1 MNDRLPAKAGKL
13 EMEITPMTRT
23 IHREFDS
30 LRIEGG
36 IFPGEFLNA
45 VRELK
50 LKGQSSTDYGLHR
63 TLKLRDEISRYW
75 RIAKAEWEV
84 FNEARQRQDTDRTAL
99 AVERFLVPLLQHVF
113 AFTDLQPCRNPRYL
127 GERRFPLT
135 HEAGFVEQDLADS
148 GFALGEN
155 VGHERRRI
163 AHIPLVLTSPDFSLD
178 KSHPAFGDEGRR
190 RSPQGLLQEYLNAS
204 SEGLWGIVSN
214 GLVLRILRD
223 NPSMTRPA
231 FVEVDLARLFEDDLY
246 SDFVALW
253 LTLHGSRFL
262 SQNGKITQCWLEQ
275 WREQAVEEGERAREH
290 LRAGVEQALRALGT
304 GFVAHPANQALRE
317 ALSSGQLSPNA
328 YFQQLLR
335 LVYRLLFLLTAED
348 RNILHDPATATA
360 EARRLY
366 AQGYSLSLLRERARK
381 RRFYDGYA
389 DLWQALSTTFTALHS
404 GQPLLGLPALGGLFA
419 RDQCPDL
426 DTAQLDNKALL
437 NAIRAVTWV
446 QRKTGATRINYRDMD
461 TEELGSVY
469 ESLLELI
476 PRVNPATSP
485 WQFGFIGDVEGESD
499 QGNARKTSG
508 SYYTPDSLVQELIQ
522 SALLPVIEQRLKANP
537 EQPRAA
543 LLSIKV
549 CDPACGSG
557 HFLLAA
563 ARRLAAKVAELD
575 AQGDQYTE
583 EQYRHALRE
592 VVQHCIHG
600 VDLNPMA
607 IELCKTALWL
617 EALEPGKP
625 LGFLDAHIQCGN
637 ALIGVFDPAVL
648 EAGIPD
654 DAYKALTGDDK
665 AIASEAKKR
674 NKQAAK
680 KLAISLR
687 MCGSLA
693 GSWEALPED
702 TVEQVAAKQAAW
714 LAAQQ
719 GDEARQ
725 ARLLEDLYTAAFF
738 VPKDAEHEPRIP
750 TNQELIAAHQGQL
763 SPEVADLAQGIAYRQ
778 RFFHWRLAFPQVFER
793 EQGGF
798 DVVLGNPPWE
808 RIKLQEKEFF
818 AARHPAIANARNTAE
833 RQQMIGALAGGLPW
847 ERELQ
852 DEFFNERR
860 GAEASSLFARS
871 GRYPLTGLGDVNLYA
886 LFAEHMLHMI
896 GRGGRAGVI
905 VPTGIATDDSTKAYF
920 AHIASEQKLSSLY
933 DFENRDALFP
943 GVHRSY
949 KFSLLTL
956 ADAEPQAELVFFA
969 TQVEQLH
976 ESQRR
981 FSLTADEFTLLN
993 PNTRTCAVFRS
1004 QADAALTKKL
1014 YQRVPVLIREARDG
1028 LPEVNLWGIRFQAMF
1043 HMSNDSGLFRTYD
1056 TLMQQ
1061 GGILTG
1067 NAISLHGVRY
1077 LPLYEA
1083 KMAHHYDHRWA
1094 TYERDGKTSRDLT
1107 DAEKQQPDCLP
1118 LPRYWVEEWHVVL
1131 RTSTAPEA
1139 LVKAYNKGELDIA
1152 FELLG
1157 QWALGAALVQQH
1169 PASNELRA
1177 RFTELGATVGLF
1189 TQSNTELAEHLQTSS
1204 PLDTEELHGLLSG
1217 LLNEDKEKVVR
1228 WGQQLLRVRCPQ
1240 YLLGWR
1246 RSCRNTD
1253 ERTMISGLIPCSA
1266 VGDSLFL
1273 MRPKSVSPAKVAGLY
1288 ANLDSLV
1295 FDWIARQKVG
1305 GVNFSFYYI
1314 EQLPVLPPDAYNH
1327 TDLDYI
1333 VPRVT
1338 ELTYTAHDLKP
1349 FAEALGY
1356 GGEPFPWSP
1365 DRRHQLKC
1373 ELDAYYAHL
1382 YGLEREELLY
1392 ILDPQNVMPEDYPSV
1407 TFPTLKR
1414 KELAEFGKY
1423 RTQMRVMAEFERLA
1437 AEFSD
1442 RASKH

>member
-1 MNDRLPAKAGKL
+1 
-13 EMEITPMTRT
+13 MTRT

-50 LKGQSSTDYGLHR
+50 LKGQGSTDYGLHR

-163 AHIPLVLTSPDFSLD
+163 AHIPMVLTNPDFSLD

-204 SEGLWGIVSN
+204 PEALWGIVSN

-262 SQNGKITQCWLEQ
+262 SQNGKISLCWLEQ

-381 RRFYDGYA
+381 RRFYDDYS
-389 DLWQALSTTFTALHS
+389 DLWEALTTTFAALQS

-419 RDQCPDL
+419 SEQCADL
-426 DTAQLDNKALL
+426 DNTQLGNKTLL
-437 NAIRAVTWV
+437 SAIRAVTWV

-476 PRVNPATSP
+476 PRINPATSP
-485 WQFGFIGDVEGESD
+485 WQFGFIGDAEGESD

-522 SALLPVIEQRLKANP
+522 SALLPVINQRIKANP
-537 EQPRAA
+537 EQPRDA

-575 AQGDQYTE
+575 AQGDQYSE

-592 VVQHCIHG
+592 VVLRCIHG

-674 NKQAAK
+674 NKLAAK
-680 KLAISLR
+680 KLAVSLR
-687 MCGSLA
+687 ISGSLA
-693 GSWEALPED
+693 SSWEALPED

-714 LAAQQ
+714 YAAQL
-719 GDEARQ
+719 GDEAQQ

-738 VPKDAEHEPRIP
+738 VPKDAEHERLIP

-763 SPEVADLAQGIAYRQ
+763 SPDVAELAQSIARRQ
-778 RFFHWRLAFPQVFER
+778 RFLHWRLAFPHVFER

-808 RIKLQEKEFF
+808 MLQFDSQEFF
-818 AARHPAIANARNTAE
+818 ASRAPEIANAQHMAARERLIEELSASHPVLYQEFETA
-833 RQQMIGALAGGLPW
+833 RDAVV
-847 ERELQ
+847 
-852 DEFFNERR
+852 R
-860 GAEASSLFARS
+860 GQAFVHGSC
-871 GRYPLTGLGDVNLYA
+871 RYPYTSHGRINLA
-886 LFAEHMLHMI
+886 PLFAEMTTQLH
-896 GRGGRAGVI
+896 GESGRAGLI
-905 VPTGIATDDSTKAYF
+905 VPSGVATDSFTQYF
-920 AHIASEQKLSSLY
+920 FRHLIEDKRLVSLY
-933 DFENRDALFP
+933 DFENSQGLFK

-949 KFSLLTL
+949 KFCALTVGRGTTSAVL
-956 ADAEPQAELVFFA
+956 QFFA
-969 TQVEQLH
+969 TNTDQVGDE
-976 ESQRR
+976 RR
-981 FSLTADEFTLLN
+981 VFSLTSEEFTLLN
-993 PNTRTCAVFRS
+993 PNTMTCPVFRS
-1004 QADAALTKKL
+1004 QADAELTKKL
-1014 YQRVPVLIREARDG
+1014 YQRAGVFIREANGDQ
-1028 LPEVNLWGIRFQAMF
+1028 PEVNPWGISFMLMF
-1043 HMSNDSGLFRTYD
+1043 MMNTASHLFRTYNE
-1056 TLMQQ
+1056 LMEQ
-1061 GGILTG
+1061 GGVLKG
-1067 NAISLHGVRY
+1067 NAITLHGTHY
-1077 LPLYEA
+1077 LPLYEG
-1083 KMAHHYDHRWA
+1083 KLAHHYDHRWA
-1094 TYERDGKTSRDLT
+1094 TYERDGETSRDMT
-1107 DAEKQQPDCLP
+1107 DAEKQQPDRLP
-1118 LPRYWVEEWHVVL
+1118 LPRYWIEEWQVVL
-1131 RTSTAPEA
+1131 RTSTAPDA
-1139 LVKAYNKGELDIA
+1139 LVKAYSKGETGSA

-1157 QWALGAALVQQH
+1157 QWALGAALENQH
-1169 PASNELRA
+1169 PASEELRS
-1177 RFTELGATVGLF
+1177 RFSGESGDGGLF
-1189 TQSNTELAEHLQTSS
+1189 AQSDTALAEYLQSSS
-1204 PLDTEELHGLLSG
+1204 PLDVEELHGLITSV
-1217 LLNEDKEKVVR
+1217 LNETQDR
-1228 WGQQLLRVRCPQ
+1228 ALLWGQQLLRVRCPK

-1253 ERTMISGLIPCSA
+1253 ERTMISGLVPWSA
-1266 VGDSLFL
+1266 VGDSYFL
-1273 MRPKSVSPAKVAGLY
+1273 MRPKRTSAIQLAGLY

-1314 EQLPVLPPDAYNH
+1314 EQLPVLGPDFYSGS
-1327 TDLDYI
+1327 DLAYI
-1333 VPRVT
+1333 VPRVL
-1338 ELTYTAHDLKP
+1338 ELAYTAHDLKP
-1349 FAEALGY
+1349 FAEDLGY
-1356 GGEPFPWSP
+1356 QGEPFPWSP

-1382 YGLEREELLY
+1382 YGLTRDEMLY

-1414 KELAEFGKY
+1414 KELAEFGEY
-1423 RTQMRVMAEFERLA
+1423 RTQVRVMAEYERLA
-1437 AEFSD
+1437 AEFSG

>member
-1 MNDRLPAKAGKL
+1 
-13 EMEITPMTRT
+13 MTRT

-50 LKGQSSTDYGLHR
+50 LKGQGSTDYGLHR

-148 GFALGEN
+148 SFALGEN
-155 VGHERRRI
+155 VSHEPRRI

-204 SEGLWGIVSN
+204 SEALWGVVSN

-262 SQNGKITQCWLEQ
+262 PQNGKIAQCWLEQ

-317 ALSSGQLSPNA
+317 ALSNGQLSPNA

-348 RNILHDPATATA
+348 RNILHNPATATA

-419 RDQCPDL
+419 SDQSPDL
-426 DTAQLDNKALL
+426 DAAQLGNKALL
-437 NAIRAVTWV
+437 NAIRAVTCV

-485 WQFGFIGDVEGESD
+485 WQFGFIGDAEGESD

-508 SYYTPDSLVQELIQ
+508 SYYTPDSLVQELIK

-537 EQPRAA
+537 AQPRAA

-583 EQYRHALRE
+583 EQYRRALRE

-637 ALIGVFDPAVL
+637 ALIGVFDPAAL
-648 EAGIPD
+648 EAGIAD
-654 DAYKALTGDDK
+654 DAFKALTGDDK
-665 AIASEAKKR
+665 SIASEAKKL
-674 NKQAAK
+674 NKQVAK
-680 KLAISLR
+680 QVARSLR
-687 MCGSLA
+687 MGGVLA
-693 GSWEALPED
+693 SNWETLPED

-719 GDEARQ
+719 GDDAQ
-725 ARLLEDLYTAAFF
+725 QVRLLEDLYTAAFF
-738 VPKDAEHEPRIP
+738 VPKDAEHGQLIP
-750 TNQELIAAHQGQL
+750 TNQTLIAAHQGQID
-763 SPEVADLAQGIAYRQ
+763 PEVAELVRGIARRQ
-778 RFFHWRLAFPQVFER
+778 RFLHWRLAFPHVFER
-793 EQGGF
+793 EQAGF

-808 RIKLQEKEFF
+808 MLQFDPQEFF
-818 AARHPAIANARNTAE
+818 ASRAPQIASAQHMAARDRMIDELADTNPDLYQEFETARDAV
-833 RQQMIGALAGGLPW
+833 L
-847 ERELQ
+847 
-852 DEFFNERR
+852 R
-860 GAEASSLFARS
+860 GQAFVHGS
-871 GRYPLTGLGDVNLYA
+871 GRYPYTSHGRINLA
-886 LFAEHMLHMI
+886 PLFAEMTTQLH
-896 GRGGRAGVI
+896 GATGRAGLI
-905 VPTGIATDDSTKAYF
+905 VPSGIATDSFTQYF
-920 AHIASEQKLSSLY
+920 FRHLIEDKRLVSLY
-933 DFENRDALFP
+933 DFENRQKIFASVD
-943 GVHRSY
+943 GRM
-949 KFSLLTL
+949 KFSLISLGRG
-956 ADAEPQAELVFFA
+956 AEVAQLQFFA
-969 TQVEQLH
+969 FGVEDLSD
-976 ESQRR
+976 EKRR
-981 FSLTADEFTLLN
+981 FTLSPEEFTLLN
-993 PNTRTCAVFRS
+993 PNTMTCPVFRS
-1004 QADAALTKKL
+1004 QADAELTKKF
-1014 YQRVPVLIREARDG
+1014 YRRAGVFIREASDD
-1028 LPEVNLWGIRFQAMF
+1028 LPEANPWGISFMLMF
-1043 HMSNDSGLFRTYD
+1043 MMNTASHLFRTYNE
-1056 TLMQQ
+1056 LMEQ
-1061 GGILTG
+1061 GGVLTG
-1067 NAISLHGVRY
+1067 NVITLHGTRY
-1077 LPLYEA
+1077 LPLYEG
-1083 KMAHHYDHRWA
+1083 KLAHHYDHRWA
-1094 TYERDGKTSRDLT
+1094 TYERDGETSRDMT
-1107 DAEKQQPDCLP
+1107 DAEKQRPDCLP
-1118 LPRYWVEEWHVVL
+1118 LPRYWVDEWQVVL
-1131 RTSTAPEA
+1131 RTSTAPQE
-1139 LVKAYNKGELDIA
+1139 LVKAYNKGEFEA
-1152 FELLG
+1152 TFELLG
-1157 QWALGAALVQQH
+1157 QWALGAALEQQH
-1169 PASNELRA
+1169 PASDELRA
-1177 RFTELGATVGLF
+1177 RVVGAEQSSGLF
-1189 TQSNTELAEHLQTSS
+1189 AHSNTELAEQLQASS
-1204 PLDTEELHGLLSG
+1204 PLNVEELHGLLPG
-1217 LLNEDKEKVVR
+1217 LLNEDKEKVLR
-1228 WGQQLLRVRCPQ
+1228 WGQQMLRERCPK
-1240 YLLGWR
+1240 YLLGFR
-1246 RSCRNTD
+1246 DITNATN
-1253 ERTMISGLIPCSA
+1253 ERTVIAGMLPFSA
-1266 VGDSLFL
+1266 VGNNNPLILLPNGFDTRLQAAL
-1273 MRPKSVSPAKVAGLY
+1273 MG
-1288 ANLDSLV
+1288 NLISLV
-1295 FDWIARQKVG
+1295 FDFVARHKVG
-1305 GVNFSFYYI
+1305 GTHLNFFI
-1314 EQLPVLPPDAYNH
+1314 IKQLPVLPPEAYSEK
-1327 TDLDYI
+1327 DLAYI
-1333 VPRVT
+1333 VPRVL
-1338 ELTYTAHDLKP
+1338 ELTFTAHDLKP
-1349 FAEALGY
+1349 FAEDLGY
-1356 GGEPFPWSP
+1356 QGEPFPWNP

-1382 YGLEREELLY
+1382 YGLERDELLY

-1407 TFPTLKR
+1407 TFPGLKR
-1414 KELAEFGKY
+1414 KELAEFGQY
-1423 RTQMRVMAEFERLA
+1423 RTQVRVMAEFDRLA
-1437 AEFSD
+1437 TGQLSD
-1442 RASKH
+1442 A

>member
-1 MNDRLPAKAGKL
+1 
-13 EMEITPMTRT
+13 MTRT

-45 VRELK
+45 VRDLK
-50 LKGQSSTDYGLHR
+50 LKGQGSTDYGLHR

-75 RIAKAEWEV
+75 RIAKAEWEA
-84 FNEARQRQDTDRTAL
+84 FNDARQRQDIDRTAL
-99 AVERFLVPLLQHVF
+99 AVERFLVPLLQQVF
-113 AFTDLQPCRNPRYL
+113 GFSDLQAYRQPRYM
-127 GERRFPLT
+127 GERRFPLS
-135 HEAGFVEQDLADS
+135 HEAGYVEQDPAGS
-148 GFALGEN
+148 GFALDADASSEP
-155 VGHERRRI
+155 RRI
-163 AHIPLVLTSPDFSLD
+163 AHIPLVLTGPDFDLD

-204 SEGLWGIVSN
+204 GEVLWGIVSN

-231 FVEVDLARLFEDDLY
+231 FVEVDLAHLFEDDLY
-246 SDFVALW
+246 PDFVALW
-253 LTLHGSRFL
+253 LTLHASRFL
-262 SQNGKITQCWLEQ
+262 AQNGKISQCWLEQ
-275 WREQAVEEGERAREH
+275 WREQAVEEGERARSD
-290 LRAGVEQALRALGT
+290 LRAGVEQALRALGG
-304 GFVAHPANQALRE
+304 GFIAHPANQELRE
-317 ALSSGQLSPNA
+317 ALSNRQLSPNA

-348 RNILHDPATATA
+348 RNILHDPATASP
-360 EARRLY
+360 EACRLY
-366 AQGYSLSLLRERARK
+366 GQGYSLRLLRERARK
-381 RRFYDGYA
+381 RRFYDDYA
-389 DLWQALSTTFTALHS
+389 DLWQALTTTFAALRS

-419 RDQCPDL
+419 AGQCPDL
-426 DTAQLDNKALL
+426 DAAQLGNKALL
-437 NAIRAVTWV
+437 SAIRAVCWV
-446 QRKTGATRINYRDMD
+446 HRKNGATRINYRDMD

-476 PRVNPATSP
+476 PRINPAASP
-485 WQFGFIGDVEGESD
+485 WQFGFIGDAEGESD

-522 SALLPVIEQRLKANP
+522 SALLPVIDQRVKANP
-537 EQPRAA
+537 EQPREA

-575 AQGDQYTE
+575 AQGNQYSE

-592 VVQHCIHG
+592 VVLKCIYG

-654 DAYKALTGDDK
+654 DAYKALTGDSK
-665 AIASEAKKR
+665 TVASDAKKR

-680 KLAISLR
+680 KLAVSLR
-687 MCGSLA
+687 MSGSLA
-693 GSWEALPED
+693 SSWEALPED

-714 LAAQQ
+714 QAAQQ
-719 GDEARQ
+719 GDEACQ

-738 VPKDAEHEPRIP
+738 VPKDSQHERLIA
-750 TNQELIAAHQGQL
+750 TNQELIAAHQSQL
-763 SPEVADLAQGIAYRQ
+763 SPDVAELAQGIARRQ

-818 AARHPAIANARNTAE
+818 AARHPAVANARNAAE
-833 RQQMIGALAGGLPW
+833 REHMIEALAKGLPW

-852 DEFFNERR
+852 EEFYSERR

-871 GRYPLTGLGDVNLYA
+871 GRYLLTGVGDVNLYA
-886 LFAEHMLHMI
+886 LFAEHMLRMI
-896 GRGGRAGVI
+896 GQGGRAGVI

-920 AHIASEQKLSSLY
+920 AHIAGEQKLASLY
-933 DFENRDALFP
+933 DFENRAGLFP

-956 ADAEPQAELVFFA
+956 ADAAPQAELVFFA
-969 TQVEQLH
+969 TQVEHLRNLT
-976 ESQRR
+976 RR
-981 FSLTADEFTLLN
+981 FSLTADEFALLN

-1004 QADAALTKKL
+1004 QSDAEITKKI
-1014 YQRVPVLIREARDG
+1014 YSRVPVLVRDEPPANPWGITIKTRLFHMAEDSHLFLPKGDHSG
-1028 LPEVNLWGIRFQAMF
+1028 LPV
-1043 HMSNDSGLFRTYD
+1043 
-1056 TLMQQ
+1056 
-1061 GGILTG
+1061 
-1067 NAISLHGVRY
+1067 
-1077 LPLYEA
+1077 YEA
-1083 KMAHHYDHRWA
+1083 KMVHHYDHRWA
-1094 TYERDGKTSRDLT
+1094 TYERDGETSRDMT

-1118 LPRYWVEEWHVVL
+1118 LARYWVDEWEVVL
-1131 RTSTAPEA
+1131 RTSDAPKILLDAWKVGRPDALILCFQYWLAGEA
-1139 LVKAYNKGELDIA
+1139 KRRNEEKLQDLLLKSLYVHHGDTVLKGAMDMFA
-1152 FELLG
+1152 
-1157 QWALGAALVQQH
+1157 
-1169 PASNELRA
+1169 
-1177 RFTELGATVGLF
+1177 
-1189 TQSNTELAEHLQTSS
+1189 AEHLSEKLAENY
-1204 PLDTEELHGLLSG
+1204 PLTEIEY
-1217 LLNEDKEKVVR
+1217 
-1228 WGQQLLRVRCPQ
+1228 QQLLALASESFKKGFDPFDWAGAIEQQARVMLRERCPK

-1246 RSCRNTD
+1246 DICRSTD
-1253 ERTMISGLIPCSA
+1253 ERTVIASVLPWVA
-1266 VGDSLFL
+1266 VGHTMPL
-1273 MRPKSVSPAKVAGLY
+1273 MFPKKGTPAQKAALL

-1295 FDWIARQKVG
+1295 CDFVARQKIG
-1305 GVNFSFYYI
+1305 GTHLTYTYLKQF
-1314 EQLPVLPPDAYNH
+1314 PTLPPEAYSEA
-1327 TDLDYI
+1327 DLAFI
-1333 VPRVT
+1333 VPRV
-1338 ELTYTAHDLKP
+1338 LALAYTAHDLKP
-1349 FAEALGY
+1349 FAEDLGY
-1356 GGEPFPWSP
+1356 DGEPFPWNP

-1382 YGLEREELLY
+1382 YGLTRDELLY
-1392 ILDPQNVMPEDYPSV
+1392 ILDPQNVMPEDYPTV

-1414 KELAEFGKY
+1414 KELAEFGEY
-1423 RTQMRVMAEFERLA
+1423 RTQVRVMAAFDQLGTGEL
-1437 AEFSD
+1437 
-1442 RASKH
+1442 H

>member
-1 MNDRLPAKAGKL
+1 
-13 EMEITPMTRT
+13 MTRT
-23 IHREFDS
+23 THREFDS

-50 LKGQSSTDYGLHR
+50 LKGQGSTDYGLHR

-75 RIAKAEWEV
+75 RIARAEWEA
-84 FNEARQRQDTDRTAL
+84 FNEARQRQDIDRSVL
-99 AVERFLVPLLQHVF
+99 AVERFLLPLLQQVF
-113 AFTDLQPCRNPRYL
+113 GFSDLQACRQLRYL
-127 GERRFPLT
+127 GERRFPLS
-135 HEAGFVEQDLADS
+135 HEAGFAEQAAASGALTLVGEADD
-148 GFALGEN
+148 AP
-155 VGHERRRI
+155 RRI
-163 AHIPLVLTSPDFSLD
+163 AHIPLVLTGPDFDLD

-204 SEGLWGIVSN
+204 GEVLWGIVSN

-246 SDFVALW
+246 PDFVALW
-253 LTLHGSRFL
+253 LTLHASRFL
-262 SQNGKITQCWLEQ
+262 AQSGKIAQCWLEQ
-275 WREQAVEEGERAREH
+275 WREQAVEEGERARSD
-290 LRAGVEQALRALGT
+290 LRAGVEQALRALGG

-348 RNILHDPATATA
+348 RNILHDPATATP

-366 AQGYSLSLLRERARK
+366 ALGYSLNLLRERARK
-381 RRFYDGYA
+381 RRFYDDYA
-389 DLWQALSTTFTALHS
+389 DLWQALTTTFEALRS
-404 GQPLLGLPALGGLFA
+404 GQPLLGLPALGGLFV
-419 RDQCPDL
+419 DEQCADL
-426 DTAQLDNKALL
+426 DAAQLGNKALL
-437 NAIRAVTWV
+437 SAIRAVCWV
-446 QRKTGATRINYRDMD
+446 QRKNGATRINYRDMD

-476 PRVNPATSP
+476 PRINPAASP
-485 WQFGFIGDVEGESD
+485 WQFGFIGDAEGESD

-522 SALLPVIEQRLKANP
+522 SALLPVIDQRLKANP

-563 ARRLAAKVAELD
+563 ARRLAARLAELD

-592 VVQHCIHG
+592 VVLHCIHG

-654 DAYKALTGDDK
+654 DAYKALTGDSK

-687 MCGSLA
+687 MSGSLA
-693 GSWEALPED
+693 SSWEALPED

-714 LAAQQ
+714 QAAQQ

-738 VPKDAEHEPRIP
+738 VPKDAEHARLIP

-763 SPEVADLAQGIAYRQ
+763 SPDGAELAQGIASRQ
-778 RFFHWRLAFPQVFER
+778 RFFHWRLAFPLVFER

-818 AARHPAIANARNTAE
+818 AARHPAVANARNAAE
-833 RQQMIGALAGGLPW
+833 RERMIEALADGLPW

-852 DEFFNERR
+852 EEFYSERR

-871 GRYPLTGLGDVNLYA
+871 GRYPLTSVGDVNLYA

-896 GRGGRAGVI
+896 GRAGRAGLI
-905 VPTGIATDDSTKAYF
+905 VPTGIATDDGTKAYF
-920 AHIASEQKLSSLY
+920 AHIAGEQKLASLY
-933 DFENRDALFP
+933 DFENREGLFP

-956 ADAEPQAELVFFA
+956 ADAVPQAELVFFA
-969 TQVEQLH
+969 THVEQLR

-981 FSLTADEFTLLN
+981 FSLTADEFALLN

-1004 QADAALTKKL
+1004 QADAEITKKI
-1014 YQRVPVLIREARDG
+1014 YSRVPVLVRDEPPANPWDITIKTRLFHMAEDSHLFLPKGDHSG
-1028 LPEVNLWGIRFQAMF
+1028 LPV
-1043 HMSNDSGLFRTYD
+1043 
-1056 TLMQQ
+1056 
-1061 GGILTG
+1061 
-1067 NAISLHGVRY
+1067 
-1077 LPLYEA
+1077 YEA
-1083 KMAHHYDHRWA
+1083 KMVHHYDHRWA
-1094 TYERDGKTSRDLT
+1094 TYERDGETSRDMT
-1107 DAEKQQPDCLP
+1107 GAEKQQPDCLP
-1118 LPRYWVEEWHVVL
+1118 LPRYWVDEWEVVL
-1131 RTSTAPEA
+1131 RTSDAPKILLDAWKLGRPDALILCFQYWLAGEA
-1139 LVKAYNKGELDIA
+1139 KRRGEEKLQDLLLKKLYVHHGDTVLKGAMDMFA
-1152 FELLG
+1152 
-1157 QWALGAALVQQH
+1157 
-1169 PASNELRA
+1169 
-1177 RFTELGATVGLF
+1177 
-1189 TQSNTELAEHLQTSS
+1189 AEHLSEKLAENY
-1204 PLDTEELHGLLSG
+1204 PLTEIEY
-1217 LLNEDKEKVVR
+1217 
-1228 WGQQLLRVRCPQ
+1228 QQLLALGSESFKKDFDPFDWAGAIEQQARAMLRERCPK

-1246 RSCRNTD
+1246 DICRSTD
-1253 ERTMISGLIPCSA
+1253 ERTVIASVLPWVA
-1266 VGDSLFL
+1266 VGHTMPL
-1273 MRPKSVSPAKVAGLY
+1273 MFPKKGAPAQKAALL

-1295 FDWIARQKVG
+1295 YDFVARQKIG
-1305 GVNFSFYYI
+1305 GTHLTYTYLKQF
-1314 EQLPVLPPDAYNH
+1314 PTLPPEAYSEAG
-1327 TDLDYI
+1327 LDYI
-1333 VPRVT
+1333 VPRVL
-1338 ELTYTAHDLKP
+1338 ELAYTAHDLKP
-1349 FAEALGY
+1349 FAEDLGY
-1356 GGEPFPWSP
+1356 HGEPFPWNP

-1382 YGLEREELLY
+1382 YGLTRDELLY

-1414 KELAEFGKY
+1414 KELAEFGEY
-1423 RTQMRVMAEFERLA
+1423 RTQVRVMAAFDQLSNSA
-1437 AEFSD
+1437 MVKAC
-1442 RASKH
+1442 

>member
-1 MNDRLPAKAGKL
+1 
-13 EMEITPMTRT
+13 MTRT

-135 HEAGFVEQDLADS
+135 HEAGFAEQNSADS

-163 AHIPLVLTSPDFSLD
+163 AHIPLVLTNPDFSLD
-178 KSHPAFGDEGRR
+178 KSHLAFGDEGRR

-204 SEGLWGIVSN
+204 PEALWGIVSN

-262 SQNGKITQCWLEQ
+262 SQNGKIFQCWLEQ

-360 EARRLY
+360 EAHRLY
-366 AQGYSLSLLRERARK
+366 VQGYSLSLLRERARK

-389 DLWQALSTTFTALHS
+389 DLWQALSTTFKALHS

-419 RDQCPDL
+419 SNQCPDL
-426 DTAQLDNKALL
+426 DAAQLSNKALL
-437 NAIRAVTWV
+437 SAIRAVTWV

-485 WQFGFIGDVEGESD
+485 WQFGFIGDAEGESD

-508 SYYTPDSLVQELIQ
+508 SYYTPDSLVQELIK
-522 SALLPVIEQRLKANP
+522 SALLPVIEQRLKVNP

-583 EQYRHALRE
+583 EQYRHAVRE

-687 MCGSLA
+687 MSGSLA
-693 GSWEALPED
+693 SSWEALPED

-714 LAAQQ
+714 QAAQQ

-738 VPKDAEHEPRIP
+738 VPKDAEHQMLMP

-763 SPEVADLAQGIAYRQ
+763 SPDVAELAQGIARRQ

-808 RIKLQEKEFF
+808 MLQFDPQEFF
-818 AARHPAIANARNTAE
+818 ASRAPQIASAQHMAARDRLIEELAITNPTLYQEFETARDAV
-833 RQQMIGALAGGLPW
+833 L
-847 ERELQ
+847 
-852 DEFFNERR
+852 R
-860 GAEASSLFARS
+860 GQAFVHGS
-871 GRYPLTGLGDVNLYA
+871 GRYPYTSHGRINLA
-886 LFAEHMLHMI
+886 PLFAEMTTQLH
-896 GRGGRAGVI
+896 GATGRAGLI
-905 VPTGIATDDSTKAYF
+905 VPSGIATDSFTQYF
-920 AHIASEQKLSSLY
+920 FRHLIEDKRLASLY
-933 DFENRDALFP
+933 DFENRQKIFASVDS
-943 GVHRSY
+943 RM

-956 ADAEPQAELVFFA
+956 GQGAEVAQLQFFA
-969 TQVEQLH
+969 YGVNDLADEK
-976 ESQRR
+976 RR
-981 FSLTADEFTLLN
+981 FTLSPDEFTLLN
-993 PNTRTCAVFRS
+993 PNTMTCPVFRS
-1004 QADAALTKKL
+1004 QADAELTKKF
-1014 YQRVPVLIREARDG
+1014 YRRAGVFIREARDDQ
-1028 LPEVNLWGIRFQAMF
+1028 PEVNPWGINFMLMF
-1043 HMSNDSGLFRTYD
+1043 MMNTASHLFRTYNE
-1056 TLMQQ
+1056 LMGQ
-1061 GGILTG
+1061 GGVHTG
-1067 NAISLHGVRY
+1067 NVITLHGTRY
-1077 LPLYEA
+1077 LPLYEG
-1083 KMAHHYDHRWA
+1083 KLAHHYDHRWA
-1094 TYERDGKTSRDLT
+1094 TYERDGETSRDMT

-1118 LPRYWVEEWHVVL
+1118 LPRYWVDEWQVVL
-1131 RTSTAPEA
+1131 RTSSAPQE
-1139 LVKAYNKGELDIA
+1139 LVKAYNKGELETA
-1152 FELLG
+1152 YELLG
-1157 QWALGAALVQQH
+1157 QWALGAALEQQH
-1169 PASNELRA
+1169 PASDELRV
-1177 RFTELGATVGLF
+1177 RVVGAVQSTGLF
-1189 TQSNTELAEHLQTSS
+1189 AQSNTELAEQLQASS
-1204 PLDTEELHGLLSG
+1204 PLSAEDLHGLMPG
-1217 LLNEDKEKVVR
+1217 LLNEDKEKVLC
-1228 WGQQLLRVRCPQ
+1228 WGQQLLQVRCPK
-1240 YLLGWR
+1240 YLLGFR
-1246 RSCRNTD
+1246 DICRATD
-1253 ERTMISGLIPCSA
+1253 ERTVIAGMLPFSA
-1266 VGDSLFL
+1266 VGNNNPLILLPNRFDTRLQAVL
-1273 MRPKSVSPAKVAGLY
+1273 MG
-1288 ANLDSLV
+1288 NLTSLV
-1295 FDWIARQKVG
+1295 FDFVARHKVG
-1305 GVNFSFYYI
+1305 GTHLNFFI
-1314 EQLPVLPPDAYNH
+1314 IKQLPVLPPEAYSEK
-1327 TDLDYI
+1327 DLAYI
-1333 VPRVT
+1333 VPRVL
-1338 ELTYTAHDLKP
+1338 ELTFTAHDLKP
-1349 FAEALGY
+1349 FAEDLGY
-1356 GGEPFPWSP
+1356 QGEPFPWSP

-1382 YGLEREELLY
+1382 YGLERDELLY

-1407 TFPTLKR
+1407 TFPGLKR
-1414 KELAEFGKY
+1414 KELAEFGEY
-1423 RTQMRVMAEFERLA
+1423 RTQVRVMAEYERLA
-1437 AEFSD
+1437 AEFSG
-1442 RASKH
+1442 RATKH

>member
-1 MNDRLPAKAGKL
+1 
-13 EMEITPMTRT
+13 MTRT

-135 HEAGFVEQDLADS
+135 HEAGFVDQDVADS
-148 GFALGEN
+148 SFALGEN

-178 KSHPAFGDEGRR
+178 KSHLAFGDEGRR

-204 SEGLWGIVSN
+204 PEALWGIVSN

-262 SQNGKITQCWLEQ
+262 SQNGKISQCWLEQ

-366 AQGYSLSLLRERARK
+366 VQGYSLSLLRERARK

-389 DLWQALSTTFTALHS
+389 DFWQALSTTFKALHS

-419 RDQCPDL
+419 SNQCPDL
-426 DTAQLDNKALL
+426 DAAQLGNKALL
-437 NAIRAVTWV
+437 SAIRAVTWV

-485 WQFGFIGDVEGESD
+485 WQFGFIGDAEGESD

-508 SYYTPDSLVQELIQ
+508 SYYTPDSLVQELIK
-522 SALLPVIEQRLKANP
+522 SALLPVIEQRLKVNP
-537 EQPRAA
+537 EQPRSA

-693 GSWEALPED
+693 SGWEALPED

-714 LAAQQ
+714 QAAQQ
-719 GDEARQ
+719 GDEALQ

-738 VPKDAEHEPRIP
+738 VPKDVEHERQIP

-763 SPEVADLAQGIAYRQ
+763 DPQVAELAQGIARRQ
-778 RFFHWRLAFPQVFER
+778 RFLHWRLAFPQVFER

-818 AARHPAIANARNTAE
+818 AARHPDVANARNAAE
-833 RQQMIGALAGGLPW
+833 RQKMIEALADGLPW

-852 DEFFNERR
+852 EEFYRDRR
-860 GAEASSLFARS
+860 GAEASSAFARS
-871 GRYPLTGLGDVNLYA
+871 GRYPLTGVGDVNVFA
-886 LFAEHMLHMI
+886 LFAEQMHCMVNGV
-896 GRGGRAGVI
+896 GRVGVVLPI
-905 VPTGIATDDSTKAYF
+905 GIATDDTTKRF
-920 AHIASEQKLSSLY
+920 
-933 DFENRDALFP
+933 F
-943 GVHRSY
+943 
-949 KFSLLTL
+949 
-956 ADAEPQAELVFFA
+956 AELVSSGFLVQLIGCHEIRRWFPA
-969 TQVEQLH
+969 TDDRNPFCLLTMGNAERARLLFGASSPEQ
-976 ESQRR
+976 
-981 FSLTADEFTLLN
+981 FSEGDASFYLTAEEFLLLN
-993 PNTRTCAVFRS
+993 PNTRTCPLFRS
-1004 QADAALTKKL
+1004 QADATLTKNI
-1014 YQRVPVLIREARDG
+1014 YRRVPVLIREERER
-1028 LPEVNLWGIRFQAMF
+1028 LPELNPWGIRFARLF
-1043 HMSNDSGLFRTYD
+1043 DMSTDSNLFRTYD
-1056 TLMQQ
+1056 TLIQQ
-1061 GGILTG
+1061 GGILKG
-1067 NAISLHGVRY
+1067 NAISLHGVSF

-1083 KMAHHYDHRWA
+1083 KMVHHYDHRWA
-1094 TYERDGKTSRDLT
+1094 TYERDGETSRDMT
-1107 DAEKQQPDCLP
+1107 DAEKQQPDRLP
-1118 LPRYWVEEWHVVL
+1118 LSRYWVDEWQVVL
-1131 RTSTAPEA
+1131 RTSSAPEA
-1139 LVKAYNKGELDIA
+1139 LVKAFNKDELDTA

-1157 QWALGAALVQQH
+1157 QWALGAALAQQH
-1169 PASNELRA
+1169 PASGELRA
-1177 RFTELGATVGLF
+1177 CFSNMGEKVSLF
-1189 TQSNTELAEHLQTSS
+1189 AQSNTELAEHLQASS
-1204 PLDTEELHGLLSG
+1204 PLNAEELHGLLPG
-1217 LLNEDKEKVVR
+1217 LLCVDREKALR
-1228 WGQQLLRVRCPQ
+1228 WGRQLLRVRCPK
-1240 YLLGWR
+1240 YLFGWR
-1246 RSCRNTD
+1246 DICRSTD
-1253 ERTMISGLIPCSA
+1253 TRTCITGVIPFSA
-1266 VGDSLFL
+1266 VGDKFL
-1273 MRPKSVSPAKVAGLY
+1273 
-1288 ANLDSLV
+1288 LV
-1295 FDWIARQKVG
+1295 FPSIKDERLKAALFADQATLVHDFVVRQKVG
-1305 GVNFSFYYI
+1305 GTSFKYFTKK
-1314 EQLPVLPPDAYNH
+1314 QVATLPPDAYSE
-1327 TDLDYI
+1327 TDLSYV
-1333 VPRVT
+1333 VPRVL
-1338 ELTYTAHDLKP
+1338 ELAYTAHDLKA
-1349 FAEALGY
+1349 FAEDLGY
-1356 GGEPFPWSP
+1356 EGDPFPWNP

-1382 YGLEREELLY
+1382 YGLARDELLY

-1407 TFPTLKR
+1407 TFPNLKR
-1414 KELAEFGKY
+1414 KELAEFGEY
-1423 RTQMRVMAEFERLA
+1423 RTQVRVMAEYERLA
-1437 AEFSD
+1437 AEFSG
-1442 RASKH
+1442 RATKH

>member
-1 MNDRLPAKAGKL
+1 
-13 EMEITPMTRT
+13 MTRT
-23 IHREFDS
+23 THREFDS

-36 IFPGEFLNA
+36 IFPGEFLNV

-50 LKGQSSTDYGLHR
+50 LKGQGSTDYGLHR

-75 RIAKAEWEV
+75 RIAKSEWES
-84 FNEARQRQDTDRTAL
+84 FNESRQRQDTDRTVL
-99 AVERFLVPLLQHVF
+99 AVERFLLPLLQQVF
-113 AFTDLQPCRNPRYL
+113 SFTDLQACRQPRYL
-127 GERRFPLT
+127 GERRFPLS
-135 HEAGFVEQDLADS
+135 HEAGFAEQAAASSGLTLVGEADD
-148 GFALGEN
+148 AP
-155 VGHERRRI
+155 RRI
-163 AHIPLVLTSPDFSLD
+163 AHVPLVLTGPDFDLD
-178 KSHPAFGDEGRR
+178 KSHPHFGDEGRR

-204 SEGLWGIVSN
+204 GEVLWGIVSN

-253 LTLHGSRFL
+253 LTLHASRFL
-262 SQNGKITQCWLEQ
+262 AQNGKIGQCWLEQ
-275 WREQAVEEGERAREH
+275 WREQAAIEGERARSD
-290 LRAGVEQALRALGT
+290 LRAGVEQALRALGS

-317 ALSSGQLSPNA
+317 AISSGQLSPNA

-348 RNILHDPATATA
+348 RNILHDPTTATP

-381 RRFYDGYA
+381 RRFYDDYA
-389 DLWQALSTTFTALHS
+389 DLWQALTTTFAALRS

-419 RDQCPDL
+419 GEQCADL
-426 DTAQLDNKALL
+426 DTAQLGNKALL
-437 NAIRAVTWV
+437 SAIRAVCWV
-446 QRKTGATRINYRDMD
+446 QRKNGATRINYRDMD

-476 PRVNPATSP
+476 PRINPGTLP
-485 WQFGFIGDVEGESD
+485 WSFGFIGDAEGESD

-522 SALLPVIEQRLKANP
+522 SALLPVIDQRLKANP
-537 EQPRAA
+537 AQPRAA

-563 ARRLAAKVAELD
+563 ARRLAAKLAELD
-575 AQGDQYTE
+575 AQGDQYSE

-592 VVQHCIHG
+592 VVLHCIHG

-654 DAYKALTGDDK
+654 DAYKALTGDSK
-665 AIASEAKKR
+665 AIVSEAKKR

-680 KLAISLR
+680 KLAVSLR
-687 MCGSLA
+687 MSGSLA
-693 GSWEALPED
+693 SSWEALPED

-714 LAAQQ
+714 QAAQQ
-719 GDEARQ
+719 GDEAQQ

-738 VPKDAEHEPRIP
+738 VPKDAEHERLIP

-763 SPEVADLAQGIAYRQ
+763 DPQVVELAQGIARRQ

-818 AARHPAIANARNTAE
+818 AARHPDVANARNAAE
-833 RQQMIGALAGGLPW
+833 RERMIEELADGLPW

-852 DEFFNERR
+852 EEFYSERR

-871 GRYPLTGLGDVNLYA
+871 GRYPLTGVGDVNLYA

-896 GRGGRAGVI
+896 GQGGRAGVI
-905 VPTGIATDDSTKAYF
+905 VPTGIATDDGTKTYF
-920 AHIASEQKLSSLY
+920 AHIAGEQKLASLY
-933 DFENRDALFP
+933 DFENREGLFP

-956 ADAEPQAELVFFA
+956 ADAVPQAELVFFA
-969 TQVEQLH
+969 TQVEQLQ

-981 FSLTADEFTLLN
+981 FSLTADEFALLN

-1004 QADAALTKKL
+1004 QADAAITKKI
-1014 YQRVPVLIREARDG
+1014 YSRVPVLVRDEPPANPWGITIKTRLFHMAEDSHLFLPKGDHSG
-1028 LPEVNLWGIRFQAMF
+1028 LPV
-1043 HMSNDSGLFRTYD
+1043 
-1056 TLMQQ
+1056 
-1061 GGILTG
+1061 
-1067 NAISLHGVRY
+1067 
-1077 LPLYEA
+1077 YEA
-1083 KMAHHYDHRWA
+1083 KMVHHYDHRWA
-1094 TYERDGKTSRDLT
+1094 TYERDGEASRDMT
-1107 DAEKQQPDCLP
+1107 DAEKQRPDCLP
-1118 LPRYWVEEWHVVL
+1118 LPRYWVDEWEVVL
-1131 RTSTAPEA
+1131 RTSDAPKILLDAWKLGRPDALILCFQYWLAGEA
-1139 LVKAYNKGELDIA
+1139 KRRGEEKLQDLLLKKLYVHHGDTVLKGAMDMFA
-1152 FELLG
+1152 
-1157 QWALGAALVQQH
+1157 
-1169 PASNELRA
+1169 
-1177 RFTELGATVGLF
+1177 
-1189 TQSNTELAEHLQTSS
+1189 AEHLSEKLAENY
-1204 PLDTEELHGLLSG
+1204 PLTEIEY
-1217 LLNEDKEKVVR
+1217 
-1228 WGQQLLRVRCPQ
+1228 QQLLALGSESFKKDFDPFDWAGAIEQQARAMLRERCPK

-1246 RSCRNTD
+1246 DICRSTD
-1253 ERTMISGLIPCSA
+1253 ERTVIASVLPWVA
-1266 VGDSLFL
+1266 VGHTMPL
-1273 MRPKSVSPAKVAGLY
+1273 MFPKTGTPVQKAVLL

-1295 FDWIARQKVG
+1295 YDFVARQKIG
-1305 GVNFSFYYI
+1305 GTHLTYTYLKQF
-1314 EQLPVLPPDAYNH
+1314 PTLPPDAYSEA
-1327 TDLDYI
+1327 DLAYI
-1333 VPRVT
+1333 VSRVL
-1338 ELTYTAHDLKP
+1338 ELAYTAHDLKP
-1349 FAEALGY
+1349 FAEDLGY
-1356 GGEPFPWSP
+1356 HGEPFPWNP

-1382 YGLEREELLY
+1382 YGLTRDELLY
-1392 ILDPQNVMPEDYPSV
+1392 ILDPQNVMPEGYPSV
-1407 TFPTLKR
+1407 TFPGLKR
-1414 KELAEFGKY
+1414 KELAEFGEY
-1423 RTQMRVMAEFERLA
+1423 RTQVRVMAEYERLA
-1437 AEFSD
+1437 EHFA
-1442 RASKH
+1442 AGH

>member
-50 LKGQSSTDYGLHR
+50 LKGQGSTDYGLHR

-84 FNEARQRQDTDRTAL
+84 FNEVRQRQDTDRTAL

-113 AFTDLQPCRNPRYL
+113 AFTDLQPCRNPRYQ

-304 GFVAHPANQALRE
+304 GFVAHRANQALRE

-485 WQFGFIGDVEGESD
+485 WQFGFIGDAEGESD

-583 EQYRHALRE
+583 DQYRHALRE
-592 VVQHCIHG
+592 VVRHCIHG

-665 AIASEAKKR
+665 SIASEAKKL
-674 NKQAAK
+674 NKQVAK
-680 KLAISLR
+680 QVARSLR
-687 MCGSLA
+687 MGGVLA
-693 GSWEALPED
+693 SSWESLPED

-719 GDEARQ
+719 GDEAQ
-725 ARLLEDLYTAAFF
+725 QVRLLEDLYTAAFF
-738 VPKDAEHEPRIP
+738 VPKDAQHEHLIP
-750 TNQELIAAHQGQL
+750 TNQTLIAAHQGQID
-763 SPEVADLAQGIAYRQ
+763 PEVAEFVRGIARRQ
-778 RFFHWRLAFPQVFER
+778 RFLHWRLAFPQVFER
-793 EQGGF
+793 EQAGF
-798 DVVLGNPPWE
+798 DLVLGNPPWE
-808 RIKLQEKEFF
+808 MLQLDPQEFF
-818 AARHPAIANARNTAE
+818 ASRAPQIASAQHMAARDRMIDELADTNPVLYQEFETARDAV
-833 RQQMIGALAGGLPW
+833 L
-847 ERELQ
+847 
-852 DEFFNERR
+852 R
-860 GAEASSLFARS
+860 GQAFVHGS
-871 GRYPLTGLGDVNLYA
+871 GRYPYTSHGRINLA
-886 LFAEHMLHMI
+886 PLFAELTTQLH
-896 GRGGRAGVI
+896 GSSGRAGMI
-905 VPTGIATDDSTKAYF
+905 VPSGIATDSFTQYF
-920 AHIASEQKLSSLY
+920 FRHLIEDKRLVSLY
-933 DFENRDALFP
+933 DFENRQKIFASVD
-943 GVHRSY
+943 GRM
-949 KFSLLTL
+949 KFSLISL
-956 ADAEPQAELVFFA
+956 ARGAEVALLQFFA
-969 TQVEQLH
+969 YGVEDLS
-976 ESQRR
+976 EEKRR
-981 FSLTADEFTLLN
+981 FTLSPEEFTLLN
-993 PNTRTCAVFRS
+993 PNTMTCPVFRS
-1004 QADAALTKKL
+1004 QADAELTKKF
-1014 YQRVPVLIREARDG
+1014 YRRAGVFIREARDDQ
-1028 LPEVNLWGIRFQAMF
+1028 PEVNPWGINFMLMF
-1043 HMSNDSGLFRTYD
+1043 MMNTASHLFRTYNE
-1056 TLMQQ
+1056 LMGH
-1061 GGILTG
+1061 GGVLTG
-1067 NAISLHGVRY
+1067 NVITLHGARY
-1077 LPLYEA
+1077 LPLYEG
-1083 KMAHHYDHRWA
+1083 KLAHHYDHRWA
-1094 TYERDGKTSRDLT
+1094 TYERDGETSRDMT
-1107 DAEKQQPDCLP
+1107 DAEKQQPSCLP
-1118 LPRYWVEEWHVVL
+1118 LPRYWVDEWQVVL
-1131 RTSTAPEA
+1131 RTSSAPQE
-1139 LVKAYNKGELDIA
+1139 LVKAYNKSELETA
-1152 FELLG
+1152 YELLG
-1157 QWALGAALVQQH
+1157 QWALGAALEQQH
-1169 PASNELRA
+1169 PASDELRV
-1177 RFTELGATVGLF
+1177 RVVGAVQSTGLF
-1189 TQSNTELAEHLQTSS
+1189 AQSNTELAEQLQASS
-1204 PLDTEELHGLLSG
+1204 PLSAEELHGLLSG
-1217 LLNEDKEKVVR
+1217 LLNEDKEKVLL
-1228 WGQQLLRVRCPQ
+1228 WGQQLLQVRCPK
-1240 YLLGWR
+1240 YLLGFR
-1246 RSCRNTD
+1246 DICRATD
-1253 ERTMISGLIPCSA
+1253 ERTVIAGMLPFSA
-1266 VGDSLFL
+1266 VGNNNPLILLPNRFDTRLQAAL
-1273 MRPKSVSPAKVAGLY
+1273 MG
-1288 ANLDSLV
+1288 NLTSLV
-1295 FDWIARQKVG
+1295 FDFVARHKVG
-1305 GVNFSFYYI
+1305 GTHLNFFI
-1314 EQLPVLPPDAYNH
+1314 IKQLPVLPPEAYSE
-1327 TDLDYI
+1327 TDLAYI
-1333 VPRVT
+1333 VPRVL
-1338 ELTYTAHDLKP
+1338 ELTFTAHDLRP
-1349 FAEALGY
+1349 FAEDLGY
-1356 GGEPFPWSP
+1356 LGEPFPWNP

-1382 YGLEREELLY
+1382 YGLERDELLY

-1407 TFPTLKR
+1407 TFPGLKR
-1414 KELAEFGKY
+1414 KELAEFGQY
-1423 RTQMRVMAEFERLA
+1423 RTQVRVMAAFDRLA
-1437 AEFSD
+1437 TGQLSD
-1442 RASKH
+1442 A

>member
-50 LKGQSSTDYGLHR
+50 LKGQGSTDYGLHR

-148 GFALGEN
+148 SFALGEN
-155 VGHERRRI
+155 VSREARRI

-204 SEGLWGIVSN
+204 PEALWGIVSN

-262 SQNGKITQCWLEQ
+262 SQNGKISQCWLEQ

-366 AQGYSLSLLRERARK
+366 VQGYSLSLLRERARK

-389 DLWQALSTTFTALHS
+389 DLWQALSTTFKALHS

-419 RDQCPDL
+419 SNQCPDL
-426 DTAQLDNKALL
+426 DAAQLGNKALL
-437 NAIRAVTWV
+437 SAIRAVTWV

-485 WQFGFIGDVEGESD
+485 WQFGFIGDAEGESD

-508 SYYTPDSLVQELIQ
+508 SYYTPDSLVQELIK
-522 SALLPVIEQRLKANP
+522 SALLPVIEQRLKVNP
-537 EQPRAA
+537 EQPRSA

-637 ALIGVFDPAVL
+637 ALIGVFDPTVL

-654 DAYKALTGDDK
+654 DAYKTLTGDSKD
-665 AIASEAKKR
+665 IASEVKKR

-680 KLAISLR
+680 KLAVSLR
-687 MCGSLA
+687 MSGSLA
-693 GSWEALPED
+693 SSWEALPED

-714 LAAQQ
+714 QAAQQ

-738 VPKDAEHEPRIP
+738 VPKDAEHQLLIP

-763 SPEVADLAQGIAYRQ
+763 NPDVAELAQGIARRQ

-798 DVVLGNPPWE
+798 DVVLGNPPWDVSQLSE
-808 RIKLQEKEFF
+808 EEFF
-818 AARHPAIANARNTAE
+818 ASRAPEVA
-833 RQQMIGALAGGLPW
+833 ALAGAKRKAAIAALKQQRP
-847 ERELQ
+847 ELWQ
-852 DEFFNERR
+852 QYLDEQHSI
-860 GAEASSLFARS
+860 EASNAFTRGSDRFSMTAVGKLNLYSLFAEQM
-871 GRYPLTGLGDVNLYA
+871 LY
-886 LFAEHMLHMI
+886 MI
-896 GRGGRAGVI
+896 SKLGRAGVI
-905 VPTGIATDDSTKAYF
+905 VPTGIATDDGNKLYF
-920 AHIASEQKLSSLY
+920 GHITSQKRLVSLL
-933 DFENRDALFP
+933 DFENKDGIFP
-943 GVHRSY
+943 SVHRSY

-956 ADAEPQAELVFFA
+956 GDETEQADLLFFA
-969 TQVEQLH
+969 TSTDHLSDER
-976 ESQRR
+976 RR
-981 FSLTADEFTLLN
+981 FRLLAEDFALLN
-993 PNTRTCAVFRS
+993 PNTLTCPVFRS
-1004 QADAALTKKL
+1004 RADAELTQKI
-1014 YQRVPVLIREARDG
+1014 YRRVPVLMREGDS
-1028 LPEVNLWGIRFQAMF
+1028 PQNPWGITFSQ
-1043 HMSNDSGLFRTYD
+1043 GLFNMTSASHLFRSYAELID
-1056 TLMQQ
+1056 Q
-1061 GGILTG
+1061 GGILKG
-1067 NAISLHGVRY
+1067 NAITLHGMRY

-1083 KMAHHYDHRWA
+1083 KMVHHYDHRWA
-1094 TYERDGKTSRDLT
+1094 TYERDGETSRDMT
-1107 DAEKQQPDCLP
+1107 DAEKQQPDYLP
-1118 LPRYWVEEWHVVL
+1118 LPRYWVDEWQVVL
-1131 RTSTAPEA
+1131 RTSTAPRE
-1139 LVKAYNKGELDIA
+1139 LVKAYNKGELEAA

-1157 QWALGAALVQQH
+1157 QWALGAALAQGHPVVDKLLERFA
-1169 PASNELRA
+1169 PASGKDLFVQRDTRA
-1177 RFTELGATVGLF
+1177 AEAL
-1189 TQSNTELAEHLQTSS
+1189 QSAS
-1204 PLDTEELHGLLSG
+1204 PLDAEELHGLLPGVLS
-1217 LLNEDKEKVVR
+1217 EDKDAALR
-1228 WGQQLLRVRCPQ
+1228 WGQELLRGRCPR

-1253 ERTMISGLIPCSA
+1253 ERTMISGLVPWSA
-1266 VGDSLFL
+1266 VGDSYFL
-1273 MRPKSVSPAKVAGLY
+1273 MQPKGPSAAQVAGLY

-1305 GVNFSFYYI
+1305 GVNFSFYYL
-1314 EQLPVLPPDAYNH
+1314 EQLPVLSPGSYTGA
-1327 TDLDYI
+1327 DLDYI
-1333 VPRVT
+1333 VPRVL
-1338 ELTYTAHDLKP
+1338 ELAYTAHDLKP
-1349 FAEALGY
+1349 FAEDLGY
-1356 GGEPFPWSP
+1356 EGEPFPWNP
-1365 DRRHQLKC
+1365 DCRHQFKC

-1382 YGLEREELLY
+1382 YGLTRDELLY

-1414 KELAEFGKY
+1414 KELAEFGEY
-1423 RTQMRVMAEFERLA
+1423 RTQVRVMAEYERLA
-1437 AEFSD
+1437 AEFSG
-1442 RASKH
+1442 RATKH

>member
-1 MNDRLPAKAGKL
+1 
-13 EMEITPMTRT
+13 MTRT
-23 IHREFDS
+23 THREFDS

-45 VRELK
+45 VRDLK
-50 LKGQSSTDYGLHR
+50 LKGQGSTEYGLHR
-63 TLKLRDEISRYW
+63 TLRLRDEISRYW

-84 FNEARQRQDTDRTAL
+84 FNEARQRQDTDRTVL

-113 AFTDLQPCRNPRYL
+113 AFTDLQPCRNPRYM

-135 HEAGFVEQDLADS
+135 HEAGFVVQDSADPS
-148 GFALGEN
+148 FALGDN
-155 VGHERRRI
+155 VSHEPRRI
-163 AHIPLVLTSPDFSLD
+163 AHIQLVLTSPDFSLD
-178 KSHPAFGDEGRR
+178 KSYPAFGDEGRR
-190 RSPQGLLQEYLNAS
+190 RSPQGLLQEYLNANP
-204 SEGLWGIVSN
+204 EALWGIVSN

-246 SDFVALW
+246 SDFVAIW

-262 SQNGKITQCWLEQ
+262 SQNGKIAQCWLEQ

-317 ALSSGQLSPNA
+317 VLTSGQLSPNA

-348 RNILHDPATATA
+348 RNILHDPATATT

-366 AQGYSLSLLRERARK
+366 VQGYSLSLLRERARK

-426 DTAQLDNKALL
+426 DIAQLDNRALL
-437 NAIRAVTWV
+437 SAIRAVTWV
-446 QRKTGATRINYRDMD
+446 QRKTGATRINYRDMG

-485 WQFGFIGDVEGESD
+485 WQFGFIGDAQGESD
-499 QGNARKTSG
+499 QGNARKTTG

-522 SALLPVIEQRLKANP
+522 STLLPVIEQRLKANP

-583 EQYRHALRE
+583 EQFRHALRE

-648 EAGIPD
+648 EVGIPD
-654 DAYKALTGDDK
+654 DAYKALTGDSK
-665 AIASEAKKR
+665 AVASEAKKR

-687 MCGSLA
+687 ISGSLA
-693 GSWEALPED
+693 NSWDALPED

-714 LAAQQ
+714 QAAQQ
-719 GDEARQ
+719 GDEAQR

-738 VPKDAEHEPRIP
+738 LLKDAEHEPLIP

-763 SPEVADLAQGIAYRQ
+763 TSEVAELVQTIAQRQ
-778 RFFHWRLAFPQVFER
+778 RFLHWRLAFPQIFER

-818 AARHPAIANARNTAE
+818 AARHPAVANARNAAE
-833 RQQMIGALAGGLPW
+833 RERMIEALADGLPW

-852 DEFFNERR
+852 EEFFSERR
-860 GAEASSLFARS
+860 GAEASSQFARS
-871 GRYPLTGLGDVNLYA
+871 GRYPLTGVGDVNLYA
-886 LFAEHMLHMI
+886 LFAEHMLNMI
-896 GRGGRAGVI
+896 GQDGRAGLI
-905 VPTGIATDDSTKAYF
+905 VPTGIATDDGTKAYF
-920 AHIASEQKLSSLY
+920 AHIAGEQKLASLY
-933 DFENRDALFP
+933 DFENREGLFP

-956 ADAEPQAELVFFA
+956 ADSVRQSELVFFA
-969 TQVEQLH
+969 TQVEHL
-976 ESQRR
+976 EEPQRR
-981 FSLTADEFTLLN
+981 FSLTADDFALLN

-1004 QADAALTKKL
+1004 QADAEITKKI
-1014 YQRVPVLIREARDG
+1014 YSRVPVLVRDE
-1028 LPEVNLWGIRFQAMF
+1028 PSENPWGITIKTRLF
-1043 HMSNDSGLFRTYD
+1043 HMAEDSHLFLPKGD
-1056 TLMQQ
+1056 QI
-1061 GGILTG
+1061 G
-1067 NAISLHGVRY
+1067 

-1083 KMAHHYDHRWA
+1083 KMMHHFDHRWA
-1094 TYERDGKTSRDLT
+1094 TYQRDGETSRDMT

-1118 LPRYWVEEWHVVL
+1118 LPRYWVDEWQVVL
-1131 RTSTAPEA
+1131 RTSTAPQE
-1139 LVKAYNKGELDIA
+1139 LLKAYTKSELDTA

-1157 QWALGAALVQQH
+1157 QWALGAALEQQH
-1169 PASNELRA
+1169 PASDDLRA
-1177 RFTELGATVGLF
+1177 RVVGAVQSTGLF
-1189 TQSNTELAEHLQTSS
+1189 AQSNTELAEQLHARS
-1204 PLDTEELHGLLSG
+1204 PLHAEELYGLLPG
-1217 LLNEDKEKVVR
+1217 LLNEDKEQVLR
-1228 WGQQLLRVRCPQ
+1228 WGRKLLKARCPK
-1240 YLLGWR
+1240 YLMGWR
-1246 RSCRNTD
+1246 DICRSTD
-1253 ERTMISGLIPCSA
+1253 ERTVIASVLPWVA
-1266 VGDSLFL
+1266 VGNTMPL
-1273 MRPKSVSPAKVAGLY
+1273 MFPKKGMPAQKAALL

-1295 FDWIARQKVG
+1295 YDYVARQKVG
-1305 GVNFSFYYI
+1305 GTHLTYSYLKQF
-1314 EQLPVLPPDAYNH
+1314 PTLPPDAYDEA
-1327 TDLDYI
+1327 DLAYI
-1333 VPRVT
+1333 VPRVL
-1338 ELTYTAHDLKP
+1338 ELAYTAQDLKP
-1349 FAEALGY
+1349 FAEDLDY
-1356 GGEPFPWSP
+1356 HGEPFPWQP

-1382 YGLEREELLY
+1382 YGLTRDELLY
-1392 ILDPQNVMPEDYPSV
+1392 VLDPQNVMPEGYPSV
-1407 TFPTLKR
+1407 TFPGLKR
-1414 KELAEFGKY
+1414 KELAEFGEY
-1423 RTQMRVMAEFERLA
+1423 RTQVRVIAEYERLA
-1437 AEFSD
+1437 TEFSGLT
-1442 RASKH
+1442 SKH

>member
-1 MNDRLPAKAGKL
+1 
-13 EMEITPMTRT
+13 MTRT
-23 IHREFDS
+23 THREFDS

-50 LKGQSSTDYGLHR
+50 LKGQGSTDYGLHR

-75 RIAKAEWEV
+75 RIARAEWEA
-84 FNEARQRQDTDRTAL
+84 FNDARQRQDIDRNVL
-99 AVERFLVPLLQHVF
+99 AVERFLLPLLQQVF
-113 AFTDLQPCRNPRYL
+113 GFNDLQACRQPRYL
-127 GERRFPLT
+127 GERRFPLS
-135 HEAGFVEQDLADS
+135 HEAGFAEQAAA
-148 GFALGEN
+148 GGALTLVGEA
-155 VGHERRRI
+155 EDAPRRI
-163 AHIPLVLTSPDFSLD
+163 AHIPLVLTGPDFDLD

-204 SEGLWGIVSN
+204 GEALWGIVSN

-246 SDFVALW
+246 PDFVALW
-253 LTLHGSRFL
+253 LTLHASRFL
-262 SQNGKITQCWLEQ
+262 AQNGKITQCWLEQ
-275 WREQAVEEGERAREH
+275 WREQAAIEGERARSD
-290 LRAGVEQALRALGT
+290 LRAGVEQALRALGG

-348 RNILHDPATATA
+348 RNILHDPATATP

-381 RRFYDGYA
+381 RRFYDDYA
-389 DLWQALSTTFTALHS
+389 DLWQALTTTFAALRN
-404 GQPLLGLPALGGLFA
+404 GQSLLGLPALGGLFA
-419 RDQCPDL
+419 GEQCADL
-426 DTAQLDNKALL
+426 DAAQIGNKALL
-437 NAIRAVTWV
+437 SAIRAVCWV
-446 QRKTGATRINYRDMD
+446 QRKNGATRINYRDMD

-476 PRVNPATSP
+476 PRINPVASP
-485 WQFGFIGDVEGESD
+485 WQFGFIGDAEGESD

-522 SALLPVIEQRLKANP
+522 SALLPVIDQRLKANP
-537 EQPRAA
+537 AQPRAA

-563 ARRLAAKVAELD
+563 ARRLAARLAELD

-592 VVQHCIHG
+592 VVLHCIHG

-648 EAGIPD
+648 EVGIPD
-654 DAYKALTGDDK
+654 DAYKALTGDSK
-665 AIASEAKKR
+665 AIVSEAKKR

-680 KLAISLR
+680 KLAVSLR
-687 MCGSLA
+687 MSGSLA
-693 GSWEALPED
+693 SSWEALPED
-702 TVEQVAAKQAAW
+702 TVEQVAVKQAAW
-714 LAAQQ
+714 QAAQQ

-738 VPKDAEHEPRIP
+738 VPKDAEHARLIP

-763 SPEVADLAQGIAYRQ
+763 SPDVAELAQGIARRQ

-793 EQGGF
+793 EQAGF

-818 AARHPAIANARNTAE
+818 AARHPVIAKISKAVE
-833 RQQMIGALAGGLPW
+833 RERMIEALAEGLPW

-852 DEFFNERR
+852 EEFYSERR
-860 GAEASSLFARS
+860 GAEASSQFARS
-871 GRYPLTGLGDVNLYA
+871 GRYPLTGVGDVNLYA
-886 LFAEHMLHMI
+886 LFAEHMLNMI
-896 GRGGRAGVI
+896 GQSGRAGVI

-920 AHIASEQKLSSLY
+920 AHLTTQQKLASLY
-933 DFENRDALFP
+933 DFENREGLFP

-956 ADAEPQAELVFFA
+956 ADAVPQAELVFFA
-969 TQVEQLH
+969 TQVEQLQ
-976 ESQRR
+976 EPQRR
-981 FSLTADEFTLLN
+981 FSLTAEAFALLN

-1004 QADAALTKKL
+1004 QADAEITKKI
-1014 YQRVPVLIREARDG
+1014 YSRVPVLVRHE
-1028 LPEVNLWGIRFQAMF
+1028 PYENLWGITIKTRLF
-1043 HMSNDSGLFRTYD
+1043 HMAEDSSLFRTYD
-1056 TLMQQ
+1056 TLMEQ
-1061 GGILTG
+1061 GGILKG
-1067 NAISLHGVRY
+1067 NAITLDGVRY

-1083 KMAHHYDHRWA
+1083 KMVHHYDHRWA
-1094 TYERDGKTSRDLT
+1094 TYERDGQTSRDMT

-1118 LPRYWVEEWHVVL
+1118 LPRYWVEEWQLVL
-1131 RTSTAPEA
+1131 RTSVAPEP
-1139 LVKAYNKGELDIA
+1139 LVKAYNKDEADIA
-1152 FELLG
+1152 FERLG
-1157 QWALGAALVQQH
+1157 QWALGAALAQEH
-1169 PASNELRA
+1169 PVVPELLA
-1177 RFTELGATVGLF
+1177 RFAPAIGKDLF
-1189 TQSNTELAEHLQTSS
+1189 ARHDTRAAEALQAAS
-1204 PLDTEELHGLLSG
+1204 PLETEELHGLLPGVLQNDSEAA
-1217 LLNEDKEKVVR
+1217 LR
-1228 WGQQLLRVRCPQ
+1228 WGRHLLRERCAK

-1253 ERTMISGLIPCSA
+1253 ERTMISALIPWSA
-1266 VGDSLFL
+1266 VGDSYFL
-1273 MRPKSVSPAKVAGLY
+1273 MQPKGSSAAQVAGLY

-1314 EQLPVLPPDAYNH
+1314 EQLPVLSPNSYSEA
-1327 TDLDYI
+1327 DLDYI
-1333 VPRVT
+1333 LPRVL
-1338 ELTYTAHDLKP
+1338 ELAYTAHDLKP
-1349 FAEALGY
+1349 FAEDLGY
-1356 GGEPFPWSP
+1356 DGEPFPWNP

-1382 YGLEREELLY
+1382 YGLTRDELLY
-1392 ILDPQNVMPEDYPSV
+1392 ILDPQNVMPEGYPSV
-1407 TFPTLKR
+1407 TFPGLKR
-1414 KELAEFGKY
+1414 KELAEFGEY
-1423 RTQMRVMAEFERLA
+1423 RTQVRVMAAFDQLA
-1437 AEFSD
+1437 AGD
-1442 RASKH
+1442 LH

>member
-1 MNDRLPAKAGKL
+1 MA
-13 EMEITPMTRT
+13 RT

-50 LKGQSSTDYGLHR
+50 LKGQGSTDYGLHR

-148 GFALGEN
+148 SFVLGEN
-155 VGHERRRI
+155 VTHEPRRI

-204 SEGLWGIVSN
+204 SEALWGIASN

-262 SQNGKITQCWLEQ
+262 PQNGKIAQCWLEQ

-317 ALSSGQLSPNA
+317 ALSNGQLSPNA

-360 EARRLY
+360 DTRRLY

-419 RDQCPDL
+419 SDQCPDL
-426 DTAQLDNKALL
+426 DTAQLGNKALL
-437 NAIRAVTWV
+437 TAIRAVCWV

-476 PRVNPATSP
+476 PRINPGTLP
-485 WQFGFIGDVEGESD
+485 WSFGFIGDAEGESD

-522 SALLPVIEQRLKANP
+522 SALLPVIDQRLKANP

-563 ARRLAAKVAELD
+563 ARRLAAKLAELD

-592 VVQHCIHG
+592 VVLHCIHG

-637 ALIGVFDPAVL
+637 ALLGINDLKML
-648 EAGIPD
+648 EKGIPK
-654 DAYKALTGDDK
+654 DAFKALSGDDK
-665 AIASEAKKR
+665 EVCKQLTKENKDGLKALEKAFDRQQTISLSLESAVGYSELQALDALPDDTLADIAAKDAAYR
-674 NKQAAK
+674 AYQQQARGSRLLQAAN
-680 KLAISLR
+680 LLVGAF
-687 MCGSLA
+687 
-693 GSWEALPED
+693 
-702 TVEQVAAKQAAW
+702 
-714 LAAQQ
+714 
-719 GDEARQ
+719 
-725 ARLLEDLYTAAFF
+725 LLEKTGASQF
-738 VPKDAEHEPRIP
+738 HIP
-750 TNQELIAAHQGQL
+750 TSKTLYLELFSESRSVQHEQQL
-763 SPEVADLAQGIAYRQ
+763 SAATTACEDARVL
-778 RFFHWRLAFPQVFER
+778 HWPLVFPQVFKA
-793 EQGGF
+793 GGF
-798 DVVLGNPPWE
+798 DCVLGNPPWE
-808 RIKLQEKEFF
+808 RIKLQEEEFF
-818 AARHPAIANARNTAE
+818 ASRSQMVASAGNKAERSQRIDWLSQGLLAQNLYPGQVSSIETRQAEQRLYREFIVARRTAE
-833 RQQMIGALAGGLPW
+833 AASVFAHVKGEDGGRFPLTGVGDVNTYALFSETIRQVIGPMGRAGFIVPSGLATDNTTKAFFGDLIEQRSLESFFEFENEGYFKGAGQGHMLRFALTTVLGSQQQAGATRFLFQGKQLD
-847 ERELQ
+847 ELQ
-852 DEFFNERR
+852 DPER
-860 GAEASSLFARS
+860 
-871 GRYPLTGLGDVNLYA
+871 
-886 LFAEHMLHMI
+886 
-896 GRGGRAGVI
+896 
-905 VPTGIATDDSTKAYF
+905 
-920 AHIASEQKLSSLY
+920 
-933 DFENRDALFP
+933 
-943 GVHRSY
+943 
-949 KFSLLTL
+949 
-956 ADAEPQAELVFFA
+956 VF
-969 TQVEQLH
+969 T
-976 ESQRR
+976 
-981 FSLTADEFTLLN
+981 LTAEEIFQVN
-993 PNTRTCAVFRS
+993 PNTLTCPIFRS
-1004 QADAALTKKL
+1004 RMDADITRRVYA
-1014 YQRVPVLIREARDG
+1014 RVPVLIREATAG
-1028 LPEVNLWGIRFQAMF
+1028 EEEQNPWGISFLRMF
-1043 HMSNDSGLFRTYD
+1043 DMSNDSYLFKASHELKKDGFERVGNIFSR
-1056 TLMQQ
+1056 
-1061 GGILTG
+1061 GGECF
-1067 NAISLHGVRY
+1067 V
-1077 LPLYEA
+1077 PLFEA
-1083 KMAHHYDHRWA
+1083 KMINHYNYRYSDFSRVDGQRAHVLPRLELSELNDPC
-1094 TYERDGKTSRDLT
+1094 YEPIPFYWVPQKELDDSLKDKSWTRGWMLGFREVT
-1107 DAEKQQPDCLP
+1107 DARASARSFVGTVVPKVAAGHKLP
-1118 LPRYWVEEWHVVL
+1118 FIL
-1131 RTSTAPEA
+1131 T
-1139 LVKAYNKGELDIA
+1139 NKSA
-1152 FELLG
+1152 SH
-1157 QWALGAALVQQH
+1157 AAL
-1169 PASNELRA
+1169 L
-1177 RFTELGATVGLF
+1177 
-1189 TQSNTELAEHLQTSS
+1189 LAN
-1204 PLDTEELHGLLSG
+1204 LSAICF
-1217 LLNEDKEKVVR
+1217 DFVVR
-1228 WGQQLLRVRCPQ
+1228 QK
-1240 YLLGWR
+1240 LG
-1246 RSCRNTD
+1246 
-1253 ERTMISGLIPCSA
+1253 GLS
-1266 VGDSLFL
+1266 
-1273 MRPKSVSPAKVAGLY
+1273 M
-1288 ANLDSLV
+1288 
-1295 FDWIARQKVG
+1295 
-1305 GVNFSFYYI
+1305 SFFVVK
-1314 EQLPVLPPDAYNH
+1314 QLPVLAPGSYSGVDF
-1327 TDLDYI
+1327 DFIL
-1333 VPRVT
+1333 PRVI
-1338 ELTYTAHDLKP
+1338 ELTYTSTGLESWARD
-1349 FAEALGY
+1349 LGY
-1356 GGEPFPWSP
+1356 EGDPFGFDPN
-1365 DRRHQLKC
+1365 RRMQQRA
-1373 ELDAYYAHL
+1373 ELDAYYARL
-1382 YGLEREELLY
+1382 YGLTRRDLQF
-1392 ILDPQNVMPEDYPSV
+1392 ILDPQSISPGYPSE
-1407 TFPTLKR
+1407 TFAVLQR
-1414 KELAEFGKY
+1414 SELREFGEY
-1423 RTQMRVMAEFERLA
+1423 RTQRLVLEA
-1437 AEFSD
+1437 WDKLE
-1442 RASKH
+1442 KGELV

>member
-1 MNDRLPAKAGKL
+1 
-13 EMEITPMTRT
+13 MTRT

-50 LKGQSSTDYGLHR
+50 LKGQDSTDYGLHR

-148 GFALGEN
+148 SFALGEN

-163 AHIPLVLTSPDFSLD
+163 AHIPMVLTNPDFSLD
-178 KSHPAFGDEGRR
+178 KSYPAFGDEGRR

-204 SEGLWGIVSN
+204 PGALWGIVSN

-262 SQNGKITQCWLEQ
+262 SLNGKIAQCWMEQ

-290 LRAGVEQALRALGT
+290 LRAGVEQALRELGT
-304 GFVAHPANQALRE
+304 GFVAHPANQTLRE

-366 AQGYSLSLLRERARK
+366 VQGYSLSLLRERARK

-419 RDQCPDL
+419 SNQCPDL
-426 DTAQLDNKALL
+426 DPGQLGNKALL
-437 NAIRAVTWV
+437 SAIRAVTWA

-476 PRVNPATSP
+476 PRVNPATSA
-485 WQFGFIGDVEGESD
+485 WQFGFIGDAEGESD

-508 SYYTPDSLVQELIQ
+508 SYYTPDSLVQELIK
-522 SALLPVIEQRLKANP
+522 SALLPVIEHRFKTNP

-543 LLSIKV
+543 LLSIRV

-637 ALIGVFDPAVL
+637 ALIGVFDPTVL

-654 DAYKALTGDDK
+654 DAYKALTGDSK
-665 AIASEAKKR
+665 TIASEAKKR

-680 KLAISLR
+680 KLAVSLR
-687 MCGSLA
+687 MSGSLA
-693 GSWEALPED
+693 SSWEALPED

-714 LAAQQ
+714 QAAQQ

-738 VPKDAEHEPRIP
+738 VPKDAEHQLLIP

-763 SPEVADLAQGIAYRQ
+763 SPDVAELAQGIARRQ
-778 RFFHWRLAFPQVFER
+778 HFFHWQLAFPQVFER
-793 EQGGF
+793 EHAGF

-808 RIKLQEKEFF
+808 MLQFDPQEFF
-818 AARHPAIANARNTAE
+818 ASRAPEIANAQHMAARE
-833 RQQMIGALAGGLPW
+833 RMI
-847 ERELQ
+847 EELSSANPTLYS
-852 DEFFNERR
+852 EFETVRDGVVR
-860 GAEASSLFARS
+860 GQSFVHGSD
-871 GRYPLTGLGDVNLYA
+871 RYPYTSHGRINLA
-886 LFAEHMLHMI
+886 PLFAEMTTQLH
-896 GRGGRAGVI
+896 GPTGRAGFI
-905 VPTGIATDDSTKAYF
+905 VPSGIATDSFTQYF
-920 AHIASEQKLSSLY
+920 FRHLIEDKRLVSLV
-933 DFENRDALFP
+933 DFENSQGLFK

-949 KFSLLTL
+949 KFCALTVGRGFNAASL
-956 ADAEPQAELVFFA
+956 QFFA
-969 TQVEQLH
+969 TTTDQVGDE
-976 ESQRR
+976 RR
-981 FSLTADEFTLLN
+981 VFSLTPDEFTLLN
-993 PNTRTCAVFRS
+993 PNTMTCPVFRS
-1004 QADAALTKKL
+1004 QADAELTKKF
-1014 YQRVPVLIREARDG
+1014 YRRAGVFIRKANGDQ
-1028 LPEVNLWGIRFQAMF
+1028 PEVNPWGINFMLMF
-1043 HMSNDSGLFRTYD
+1043 MMNTASYLFRTYNE
-1056 TLMQQ
+1056 LMEQ
-1061 GGILTG
+1061 GGILKG
-1067 NAISLHGVRY
+1067 NSITLHGVRY
-1077 LPLYEA
+1077 LPLYEG
-1083 KMAHHYDHRWA
+1083 KLAHHYDHRWA
-1094 TYERDGKTSRDLT
+1094 TYERDGETSRDMT

-1118 LPRYWVEEWHVVL
+1118 LPRYWVEEWQVVL
-1131 RTSTAPEA
+1131 RTSTAPQE
-1139 LVKAYNKGELDIA
+1139 LVKAYNKGELEAA

-1157 QWALGAALVQQH
+1157 QWALGAALAQGHPVVDKLLERFA
-1169 PASNELRA
+1169 PASGKDLFVQRDTRA
-1177 RFTELGATVGLF
+1177 
-1189 TQSNTELAEHLQTSS
+1189 AEALQAAS
-1204 PLDTEELHGLLSG
+1204 PLDAEELHGLLPGVLSEYKDAA
-1217 LLNEDKEKVVR
+1217 LR
-1228 WGQQLLRVRCPQ
+1228 WGQELLRVRCPRF
-1240 YLLGWR
+1240 LLGWR

-1253 ERTMISGLIPCSA
+1253 ERTMISGLVPWSA
-1266 VGDSLFL
+1266 VGDSYFL
-1273 MRPKSVSPAKVAGLY
+1273 MQPKGPSAAQVAGLY

-1314 EQLPVLPPDAYNH
+1314 EQLPVLSPGSYTDA
-1327 TDLDYI
+1327 DLDYI
-1333 VPRVT
+1333 VPRVL
-1338 ELTYTAHDLKP
+1338 ELAYTAHDLKP
-1349 FAEALGY
+1349 FAEDLGY
-1356 GGEPFPWSP
+1356 EGEPFPWNP
-1365 DRRHQLKC
+1365 DRRHQFKC

-1382 YGLEREELLY
+1382 YGLTRDELLY

-1414 KELAEFGKY
+1414 KELAEFGEY
-1423 RTQMRVMAEFERLA
+1423 RTQVRVMAEYERLA
-1437 AEFSD
+1437 AEFSG
-1442 RASKH
+1442 RATKH

>member
-1 MNDRLPAKAGKL
+1 
-13 EMEITPMTRT
+13 MTRT
-23 IHREFDS
+23 THREFDS

-50 LKGQSSTDYGLHR
+50 LKGQGSTDYGLHR

-75 RIAKAEWEV
+75 RIARAEWEA
-84 FNEARQRQDTDRTAL
+84 FNEARQRQDIDRNAL
-99 AVERFLVPLLQHVF
+99 AVERFLLPLLQQVF
-113 AFTDLQPCRNPRYL
+113 GFNDLQSCCQPRYL
-127 GERRFPLT
+127 SERRFPLS
-135 HEAGFVEQDLADS
+135 HEAGFAEQAAASS
-148 GFALGEN
+148 GLTLVGEA
-155 VGHERRRI
+155 EDAPRRI
-163 AHIPLVLTSPDFSLD
+163 AHIPLVLTGPDFDLD
-178 KSHPAFGDEGRR
+178 KSHPHFGDEGRR

-204 SEGLWGIVSN
+204 GEALWGIVSN

-246 SDFVALW
+246 PDFVALW
-253 LTLHGSRFL
+253 LTLHASRFL
-262 SQNGKITQCWLEQ
+262 AQNGKVNQCWLEQ
-275 WREQAVEEGERAREH
+275 WREQAAIEGERARDD
-290 LRAGVEQALRALGT
+290 LRTGVEQALRALGG

-317 ALSSGQLSPNA
+317 ALTSGLLSPDA

-348 RNILHDPATATA
+348 RNILHDPATATS

-381 RRFYDGYA
+381 RRFYDNYA
-389 DLWQALSTTFTALHS
+389 DLWQALTTTFAALRS

-419 RDQCPDL
+419 GEQCADL
-426 DTAQLDNKALL
+426 DAAQLGNKALL
-437 NAIRAVTWV
+437 SAIRAVCWV
-446 QRKTGATRINYRDMD
+446 QRKNGATRINYRDMD

-476 PRVNPATSP
+476 PRINPAASP
-485 WQFGFIGDVEGESD
+485 WQFGFIGDAEGESD

-522 SALLPVIEQRLKANP
+522 SALLPVIDQRLKANP

-563 ARRLAAKVAELD
+563 ARRLAARLAELD
-575 AQGDQYTE
+575 AQGDQYSE

-592 VVQHCIHG
+592 VVLHCIYG

-654 DAYKALTGDDK
+654 DAYKALTGDSK
-665 AIASEAKKR
+665 TIASEAKKR
-674 NKQAAK
+674 NKEAAK
-680 KLAISLR
+680 KLAVSLR
-687 MCGSLA
+687 MSGSLA
-693 GSWEALPED
+693 SSWEALPED

-714 LAAQQ
+714 QAAQQ

-738 VPKDAEHEPRIP
+738 VPKDAEHERLIP

-763 SPEVADLAQGIAYRQ
+763 GPDVAGLAQGIARRQ

-818 AARHPAIANARNTAE
+818 AARHPAVANARNAAE
-833 RQQMIGALAGGLPW
+833 RQQMIEALVDGLPW

-852 DEFFNERR
+852 EEFYSERR

-871 GRYPLTGLGDVNLYA
+871 GRYPLAGKGDVNLYA
-886 LFAEHMLHMI
+886 LFTELFSGLISPMGMLGI
-896 GRGGRAGVI
+896 I
-905 VPTGIATDDSTKAYF
+905 VPTGIATDDGTKELFSSF
-920 AHIASEQKLSSLY
+920 ASNSRLVSIVS
-933 DFENRDALFP
+933 FENEEFVFKA
-943 GVHRSY
+943 VHHAF
-949 KFSLLTL
+949 KFCLLTISGCAL
-956 ADAEPQAELVFFA
+956 SVNGAVLVFFA
-969 TQVEQLH
+969 RQAGQAH
-976 ESQRR
+976 ELNRQ
-981 FSLTADEFTLLN
+981 FSLSGSDYQLIN
-993 PNTRTCAVFRS
+993 PNTLTCPVFRS
-1004 QADAALTKKL
+1004 SQDADLTKKL
-1014 YQRVPVLIREARDG
+1014 YRRAPVLIREERDG
-1028 LPEVNLWGIRFQAMF
+1028 QPEQNPWGIRFQAML
-1043 HMSNDSGLFRTYD
+1043 HMSSDSSLFRTYD
-1056 TLMQQ
+1056 TLMSQ
-1061 GGILTG
+1061 GGILEG
-1067 NAISLHGVRY
+1067 NSITLHGVRY
-1077 LPLYEA
+1077 MPLYEA
-1083 KMAHHYDHRWA
+1083 KMVHHYDHRWA
-1094 TYERDGKTSRDLT
+1094 TYERDGENSRDMT
-1107 DAEKQQPDCLP
+1107 DAEKQQPDGLP
-1118 LPRYWVEEWHVVL
+1118 LPRYWVDEWEVVL
-1131 RTSTAPEA
+1131 RTSDAPKILLDAWKLGRPDALILCFQYWLAGEA
-1139 LVKAYNKGELDIA
+1139 KRRGEEKLQDLLLKKLYVHHGDTVFKGAMDMFA
-1152 FELLG
+1152 
-1157 QWALGAALVQQH
+1157 
-1169 PASNELRA
+1169 
-1177 RFTELGATVGLF
+1177 
-1189 TQSNTELAEHLQTSS
+1189 AEHLSEKLAENY
-1204 PLDTEELHGLLSG
+1204 PLTEIEY
-1217 LLNEDKEKVVR
+1217 
-1228 WGQQLLRVRCPQ
+1228 QQLLALGSESFKKDFDPFDWAGAIEQQARAMLRERCPQ

-1246 RSCRNTD
+1246 DITNATNERSV
-1253 ERTMISGLIPCSA
+1253 ISSVLPWMA
-1266 VGDSLFL
+1266 VGHTMPL
-1273 MRPKSVSPAKVAGLY
+1273 MFPKTGTPAQRAALL

-1295 FDWIARQKVG
+1295 YDFVARQKIG
-1305 GVNFSFYYI
+1305 GTHLTYSYLKQFPT
-1314 EQLPVLPPDAYNH
+1314 LHPDDYSES
-1327 TDLDYI
+1327 DLAYI
-1333 VPRVT
+1333 VPRVL
-1338 ELTYTAHDLKP
+1338 ELAYTAHDLKP
-1349 FAEALGY
+1349 FAKDLGY
-1356 GGEPFPWSP
+1356 DGEPFPWKP

-1382 YGLEREELLY
+1382 YGLSRDELLY
-1392 ILDPQNVMPEDYPSV
+1392 ILDPQNVMPEGYPSV
-1407 TFPTLKR
+1407 TFPGLKR
-1414 KELAEFGKY
+1414 KELAEFGEY
-1423 RTQMRVMAEFERLA
+1423 RTQVRVVAEYERLA
-1437 AEFSD
+1437 EHFAVC
-1442 RASKH
+1442 H

>member
-1 MNDRLPAKAGKL
+1 
-13 EMEITPMTRT
+13 MTRT
-23 IHREFDS
+23 THREFDS

-50 LKGQSSTDYGLHR
+50 LKGQGSTDYGLHR

-75 RIAKAEWEV
+75 RIARAEWEA
-84 FNEARQRQDTDRTAL
+84 FNEARQRQDIDRSAL
-99 AVERFLVPLLQHVF
+99 AVERFLLPLLQQVF
-113 AFTDLQPCRNPRYL
+113 GFTDLQACRQPRYL
-127 GERRFPLT
+127 GERRFPLSY
-135 HEAGFVEQDLADS
+135 EAGFADQAAASS
-148 GFALGEN
+148 GLTLVGEADDAP
-155 VGHERRRI
+155 RRI
-163 AHIPLVLTSPDFSLD
+163 AHIPLVLTGPDFDLD

-204 SEGLWGIVSN
+204 GEALWGIVSN

-246 SDFVALW
+246 PDFVALW
-253 LTLHGSRFL
+253 LTLHASRFL
-262 SQNGKITQCWLEQ
+262 AQNGKIAQCWLEQ
-275 WREQAVEEGERAREH
+275 WREQAVEEGERARSD
-290 LRAGVEQALRALGT
+290 LRAGVEQALRALGG

-317 ALSSGQLSPNA
+317 ALTSGQLSPNA

-348 RNILHDPATATA
+348 RNILHDPATATP

-381 RRFYDGYA
+381 RRFYDDYA
-389 DLWQALSTTFTALHS
+389 DLWQALTTTFAALRS

-419 RDQCPDL
+419 GEQCADL
-426 DTAQLDNKALL
+426 DAAQLGNKALL
-437 NAIRAVTWV
+437 SAIRAVCWV
-446 QRKTGATRINYRDMD
+446 QRKNGATRINYRDMD

-476 PRVNPATSP
+476 PRINPAASP
-485 WQFGFIGDVEGESD
+485 WQFGFIGDAEGESD

-522 SALLPVIEQRLKANP
+522 SALLPVIDQRLKANP

-563 ARRLAAKVAELD
+563 ARRLAAKLAELD
-575 AQGDQYTE
+575 AQGDQYSE

-592 VVQHCIHG
+592 VVLHCIHG

-654 DAYKALTGDDK
+654 DAYKVLTGDSK
-665 AIASEAKKR
+665 AVASEAKKR

-687 MCGSLA
+687 INGSLA
-693 GSWEALPED
+693 SSWEALPED
-702 TVEQVAAKQAAW
+702 TVEQVATKQAAW
-714 LAAQQ
+714 QAAQQ

-738 VPKDAEHEPRIP
+738 VPKDAEHARLIP

-763 SPEVADLAQGIAYRQ
+763 SPDVAELAQGIASRQ

-808 RIKLQEKEFF
+808 VSELSEEEFF
-818 AARHPAIANARNTAE
+818 ASRAPEVA
-833 RQQMIGALAGGLPW
+833 ALAGARRKAAIAALKQQRP
-847 ERELQ
+847 ELWQ
-852 DEFFNERR
+852 QYLDEQQSI
-860 GAEASSLFARS
+860 EASNAFMRGSGRFTMTAVGKLNLYSLFAEQM
-871 GRYPLTGLGDVNLYA
+871 LY
-886 LFAEHMLHMI
+886 MI
-896 GRGGRAGVI
+896 GKHGRAGVI
-905 VPTGIATDDSTKAYF
+905 VPTGIATDDGNKLYF
-920 AHIASEQKLSSLY
+920 GHITSQKRLVSLL
-933 DFENRDALFP
+933 DFENRAKLFAA
-943 GVHRSY
+943 VDSRV

-956 ADAEPQAELVFFA
+956 GDEVAQADLVFFA
-969 TQVEQLH
+969 TNTEQLNNV
-976 ESQRR
+976 QRR
-981 FSLTADEFTLLN
+981 FRLLAEDFALLN
-993 PNTRTCAVFRS
+993 PNTLTCPVFRS
-1004 QADAALTKKL
+1004 RADAELTQKI
-1014 YQRVPVLIREARDG
+1014 YRRIPVLMREGDN
-1028 LPEVNLWGIRFQAMF
+1028 PHNPWGITFSQ
-1043 HMSNDSGLFRTYD
+1043 GLFNMTSASHLFRSYAE
-1056 TLMQQ
+1056 LMEQ
-1061 GGILTG
+1061 GGILKG

-1083 KMAHHYDHRWA
+1083 KMVHHCDHRWA
-1094 TYERDGKTSRDLT
+1094 TYERDGETSRDMS

-1118 LPRYWVEEWHVVL
+1118 QPRYWVDEWQVVL

-1139 LVKAYNKGELDIA
+1139 LVKAYNKGEMETA
-1152 FELLG
+1152 CELLG
-1157 QWALGAALVQQH
+1157 QWALGAALAQQH
-1169 PASNELRA
+1169 PAVDMLLE
-1177 RFTELGATVGLF
+1177 RFAPASRKDLF
-1189 TQSNTELAEHLQTSS
+1189 AQRDTCAAEALQAAS
-1204 PLDTEELHGLLSG
+1204 PLDAEELHGLLPG
-1217 LLNEDKEKVVR
+1217 VLNEDKDAALR
-1228 WGQQLLRVRCPQ
+1228 WGQQLLRSRCPD

-1246 RSCRNTD
+1246 DICRSTD
-1253 ERTMISGLIPCSA
+1253 ERTVIAGVIPLAA
-1266 VGDSLFL
+1266 VGDTFL
-1273 MRPKSVSPAKVAGLY
+1273 LMFPKVADRRKVACLL
-1288 ANLDSLV
+1288 ADQDSLAHDYV
-1295 FDWIARQKVG
+1295 ARQKIG
-1305 GVNFSFYYI
+1305 GTHLKYHVKKQI
-1314 EQLPVLPPDAYNH
+1314 TTLPPDAYSEA
-1327 TDLDYI
+1327 DLTYI
-1333 VPRVT
+1333 VPRVV
-1338 ELTYTAHDLKP
+1338 ELAYTAYDLKP
-1349 FAEALGY
+1349 FAEDLGY
-1356 GGEPFPWSP
+1356 DGEPFPWNP

-1382 YGLEREELLY
+1382 YGLTRDELLY

-1407 TFPTLKR
+1407 TFPGLKR
-1414 KELAEFGKY
+1414 KELAEFGEY
-1423 RTQMRVMAEFERLA
+1423 RTQVRVMAEYEQLKGNGRQQ
-1437 AEFSD
+1437 SC
-1442 RASKH
+1442 

>member
-1 MNDRLPAKAGKL
+1 
-13 EMEITPMTRT
+13 MTRT
-23 IHREFDS
+23 THRDFDS

-50 LKGQSSTDYGLHR
+50 LKGQGSTDYGLHR
-63 TLKLRDEISRYW
+63 TLKLRDEIGRYW
-75 RIAKAEWEV
+75 RIAKSEWEA
-84 FNEARQRQDTDRTAL
+84 FNEARQRQDIDRSAL
-99 AVERFLVPLLQHVF
+99 AVERFLLPLLQQVF
-113 AFTDLQPCRNPRYL
+113 GFSDLQACRQPRHL
-127 GERRFPLT
+127 GERRFPLS
-135 HEAGFVEQDLADS
+135 HEAGFAEQAPASSGLTLVGEADD
-148 GFALGEN
+148 AP
-155 VGHERRRI
+155 RRI
-163 AHIPLVLTSPDFSLD
+163 AHIPLVLTGPDFDMD

-204 SEGLWGIVSN
+204 GEVLWGIVSN

-246 SDFVALW
+246 PDFVALW
-253 LTLHGSRFL
+253 LTLHASRFL
-262 SQNGKITQCWLEQ
+262 AQNGKIAQCWLEQ
-275 WREQAVEEGERAREH
+275 WREQAVEEGERARSD
-290 LRAGVEQALRALGT
+290 LRAGVEQALRALGG

-348 RNILHDPATATA
+348 RNILHDPATATPD
-360 EARRLY
+360 ARRLY
-366 AQGYSLSLLRERARK
+366 VQGYSLTLLRERARK
-381 RRFYDGYA
+381 RRFYDDYA
-389 DLWQALSTTFTALHS
+389 DLWQALTTTFAALRS

-419 RDQCPDL
+419 GEQCADL
-426 DTAQLDNKALL
+426 DAAQLGNKALL
-437 NAIRAVTWV
+437 SAIRAVCWV
-446 QRKTGATRINYRDMD
+446 QRKNGATRINYRDMD

-476 PRVNPATSP
+476 PRINPAASP
-485 WQFGFIGDVEGESD
+485 WQFGFIGDAEGESD

-522 SALLPVIEQRLKANP
+522 SALLPVIDQRLKANP

-563 ARRLAAKVAELD
+563 ARRLAARLAELD

-583 EQYRHALRE
+583 KQYRHALRE
-592 VVQHCIHG
+592 VVLHCIHG

-637 ALIGVFDPAVL
+637 ALIGVSDPAVL

-654 DAYKALTGDDK
+654 DAYKALTGDSK

-680 KLAISLR
+680 KLAVSLR
-687 MCGSLA
+687 ISGSLA
-693 GSWEALPED
+693 SSWEALPED
-702 TVEQVAAKQAAW
+702 TVEQVAAKQTAW
-714 LAAQQ
+714 QAAQQ

-738 VPKDAEHEPRIP
+738 VPKDAEHERLIP

-763 SPEVADLAQGIAYRQ
+763 SPDGAELAQGIARRQ

-818 AARHPAIANARNTAE
+818 AARLPAVANARNAAE
-833 RQQMIGALAGGLPW
+833 RQQMIEALAKGLPW

-852 DEFFNERR
+852 EEFYSERR

-871 GRYPLTGLGDVNLYA
+871 GRYPLTGVGDVNLYA

-896 GRGGRAGVI
+896 GQGGRAGVI
-905 VPTGIATDDSTKAYF
+905 VPTGIATDDGTKAYF
-920 AHIASEQKLSSLY
+920 AHIAGEQKLASLY
-933 DFENRDALFP
+933 DFENREGLFP

-956 ADAEPQAELVFFA
+956 ADAVPQAELVFFA
-969 TQVEQLH
+969 TQVEQLQ

-981 FSLTADEFTLLN
+981 FSLTAGEFALLN

-1004 QADAALTKKL
+1004 QADAEITKKI
-1014 YQRVPVLIREARDG
+1014 YSRVPVLVRDEPPANPWGITIKTRLFHMAEDSHLFLPKGDHSG
-1028 LPEVNLWGIRFQAMF
+1028 LPV
-1043 HMSNDSGLFRTYD
+1043 
-1056 TLMQQ
+1056 
-1061 GGILTG
+1061 
-1067 NAISLHGVRY
+1067 
-1077 LPLYEA
+1077 YEA
-1083 KMAHHYDHRWA
+1083 KMVHHYDHRWA
-1094 TYERDGKTSRDLT
+1094 TYERDGETSRDMT

-1118 LPRYWVEEWHVVL
+1118 LPRYWVDEWEVVL
-1131 RTSTAPEA
+1131 RTSDAPKILLDAWKLGRPDALILCFQYWLAGEA
-1139 LVKAYNKGELDIA
+1139 KRRGEEKLQDLLLKKLYVHHGDTVLKGAMDM
-1152 FELLG
+1152 F
-1157 QWALGAALVQQH
+1157 AAEH
-1169 PASNELRA
+1169 ISEK
-1177 RFTELGATVGLF
+1177 
-1189 TQSNTELAEHLQTSS
+1189 LAENY
-1204 PLDTEELHGLLSG
+1204 PLTEIEY
-1217 LLNEDKEKVVR
+1217 
-1228 WGQQLLRVRCPQ
+1228 QQLLSLGSESFKKDFDPFDWAGAIEQQARAMLRERCPK

-1246 RSCRNTD
+1246 DICRSTD
-1253 ERTMISGLIPCSA
+1253 ERTVIASVLPWVA
-1266 VGDSLFL
+1266 VGHTMPL
-1273 MRPKSVSPAKVAGLY
+1273 MFPKTGTPAQKAALL

-1295 FDWIARQKVG
+1295 YDFVARQKIG
-1305 GVNFSFYYI
+1305 GTHLTYTYLKQF
-1314 EQLPVLPPDAYNH
+1314 PTLPPDAYSEA
-1327 TDLDYI
+1327 DLAYI
-1333 VPRVT
+1333 VPRVL
-1338 ELTYTAHDLKP
+1338 ELAYTAHDLKP
-1349 FAEALGY
+1349 FAEDLGY
-1356 GGEPFPWSP
+1356 DGEPFPWNP

-1382 YGLEREELLY
+1382 YGLTRDELLY

-1414 KELAEFGKY
+1414 KELAEFGEY
-1423 RTQMRVMAEFERLA
+1423 RTQVRVMAAYEQLKGNGRQQ
-1437 AEFSD
+1437 SC
-1442 RASKH
+1442 

>member
-84 FNEARQRQDTDRTAL
+84 FNEVRQRQDTDRTAL

-113 AFTDLQPCRNPRYL
+113 AFTDLQPCRNPRYQ

-178 KSHPAFGDEGRR
+178 KSLPAFGDEGRR

-304 GFVAHPANQALRE
+304 GFVAHRANQALRE

-654 DAYKALTGDDK
+654 DAYKVLTGDDK

-693 GSWEALPED
+693 SGWEALPED

-719 GDEARQ
+719 GDETRQ

-738 VPKDAEHEPRIP
+738 VPKDVEHEPRIP

-763 SPEVADLAQGIAYRQ
+763 NPDVAELVQGIARRQ

-798 DVVLGNPPWE
+798 DLVLGNPPWE
-808 RIKLQEKEFF
+808 VSQLTETEFF
-818 AARHPAIANARNTAE
+818 SSRAPDVAKLKGDARKNAISALTKENPALYIEYLGELCKVEASNNFIRASGRFLNTAV
-833 RQQMIGALAGGLPW
+833 GKL
-847 ERELQ
+847 
-852 DEFFNERR
+852 
-860 GAEASSLFARS
+860 
-871 GRYPLTGLGDVNLYA
+871 NLYA
-886 LFAEHMLHMI
+886 LFAELADSLK
-896 GRGGRAGVI
+896 GVGYAGVI
-905 VPTGIATDDSTKAYF
+905 VPTG
-920 AHIASEQKLSSLY
+920 
-933 DFENRDALFP
+933 
-943 GVHRSY
+943 
-949 KFSLLTL
+949 
-956 ADAEPQAELVFFA
+956 
-969 TQVEQLH
+969 
-976 ESQRR
+976 
-981 FSLTADEFTLLN
+981 
-993 PNTRTCAVFRS
+993 
-1004 QADAALTKKL
+1004 
-1014 YQRVPVLIREARDG
+1014 G
-1028 LPEVNLWGIRFQAMF
+1028 L
-1043 HMSNDSGLFRTYD
+1043 
-1056 TLMQQ
+1056 
-1061 GGILTG
+1061 
-1067 NAISLHGVRY
+1067 
-1077 LPLYEA
+1077 
-1083 KMAHHYDHRWA
+1083 
-1094 TYERDGKTSRDLT
+1094 
-1107 DAEKQQPDCLP
+1107 
-1118 LPRYWVEEWHVVL
+1118 
-1131 RTSTAPEA
+1131 
-1139 LVKAYNKGELDIA
+1139 
-1152 FELLG
+1152 
-1157 QWALGAALVQQH
+1157 
-1169 PASNELRA
+1169 
-1177 RFTELGATVGLF
+1177 
-1189 TQSNTELAEHLQTSS
+1189 
-1204 PLDTEELHGLLSG
+1204 
-1217 LLNEDKEKVVR
+1217 
-1228 WGQQLLRVRCPQ
+1228 
-1240 YLLGWR
+1240 
-1246 RSCRNTD
+1246 
-1253 ERTMISGLIPCSA
+1253 
-1266 VGDSLFL
+1266 
-1273 MRPKSVSPAKVAGLY
+1273 
-1288 ANLDSLV
+1288 
-1295 FDWIARQKVG
+1295 
-1305 GVNFSFYYI
+1305 
-1314 EQLPVLPPDAYNH
+1314 
-1327 TDLDYI
+1327 
-1333 VPRVT
+1333 
-1338 ELTYTAHDLKP
+1338 
-1349 FAEALGY
+1349 
-1356 GGEPFPWSP
+1356 
-1365 DRRHQLKC
+1365 
-1373 ELDAYYAHL
+1373 
-1382 YGLEREELLY
+1382 
-1392 ILDPQNVMPEDYPSV
+1392 
-1407 TFPTLKR
+1407 
-1414 KELAEFGKY
+1414 
-1423 RTQMRVMAEFERLA
+1423 
-1437 AEFSD
+1437 
-1442 RASKH
+1442 